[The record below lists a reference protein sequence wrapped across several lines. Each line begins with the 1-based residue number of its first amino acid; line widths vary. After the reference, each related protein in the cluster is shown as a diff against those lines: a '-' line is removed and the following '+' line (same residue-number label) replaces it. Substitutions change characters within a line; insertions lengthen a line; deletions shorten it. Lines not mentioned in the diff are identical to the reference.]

1 MKNAKRWLAILLA
14 VTLLCSN
21 GVSQLGMI
29 VSASEL
35 ETTEEAQ
42 PKEDAVVEQAE
53 ETKEDTGKA
62 TVEGVTPEEERGESS
77 AQDAETANVPK
88 AAAQEGV
95 QEGQN
100 EATVQETEEA
110 PVAVAPA
117 MVAPASESAGQAE
130 EAAAPEVQTYNVK
143 INKSELNGGQI
154 KIWGSDN
161 NKVDVTEYDGNNQ
174 YVKEVKEGEEFN
186 FQITLNDGFEIAQ
199 VKVNGNAFDPA
210 NTEGNVITYKVAG
223 INEEKV
229 IDVTYNK
236 VETPAEEKAAEEPK
250 TEDETKVEEPA
261 VENPTASAAV
271 TATGEIMTDFY
282 VKADRSS
289 VTVGDTVNVKAIIKP
304 DEFSDKRVTW
314 ESSDETIATVD
325 ENGLVTTRAIGT
337 VRITGKSEANPD
349 MTDFDIITVN
359 PIQVS
364 KITITGYAK
373 EYMLPNETV
382 KLDATVEPDNA
393 ADKSVIWTSSDETIA
408 TVDQNGN
415 VNALKQGEVTIRV
428 AANDASGKYAEQKIK
443 VYDAKPQEATVQVWV
458 TNQYRGISYTINIPA
473 DGTEVN
479 ASDVIQKVDGYVST
493 NIIRVGTWESGST
506 WSTIQKTNPVQ
517 KFRYN
522 NNRIQYTTN
531 GYLWS
536 NVSSNK
542 IVAFYAIKTTAEL
555 GNTDVG
561 VAVGDWPYG
570 PGEATSHTKQ
580 TIRIKI
586 VVDGSNN
593 EIYNSGL
600 LRYDNRSNGEYGKI
614 EFDCDESRYEIKEIL
629 VYKNDSGTGKPLK
642 TYTSVPTGG
651 ISVKFTDGGT
661 NHYLVKA
668 VVKPKEFD
676 VTYDINGGEGKV
688 PASTKLTAVDGQ
700 QVTVAT
706 SPQPT
711 KEGYIFAGWE
721 YDGTTYYGGE
731 SFEMPPH
738 NVTFKAKWL
747 KTSGV
752 ITYSSNNEE
761 WGTVSR
767 SYETLK
773 DGSTE
778 TRGSVAKAN
787 EGCVFAGWKNN
798 QTGEIVSNELIYKP
812 IAEPGS
818 YTAVFKANINK
829 YLELKT
835 NDVTAKYDGKDYA
848 TGTATVKDKATGK
861 VADDVTIKYQKADG
875 SWTTNPSEITA
886 TNVSDSK
893 TVQVRATSEKYTGEL
908 IGTEKL
914 TITPKPVTVTAN
926 SYNKAYGA
934 TDPEFTAKVEGT
946 LGSDTVNYKLNRETG
961 EDVGTYKILAIGDA
975 AQGNYS
981 VTYYPGTLT
990 ITAATRPEDR
1000 QLGVTSYEGVYD
1012 ANEHTITVDNVLDG
1026 DVVEYS
1032 YDGGETWTTNLNQY
1046 KDVTETTI
1054 KVRVTN
1060 ANYDPSPVELEGT
1073 VKITPKP
1080 VTVTANSYNKAY
1092 GATDPTFTAK
1102 VEGTLGTDAVNYILN
1117 RETGENVGTYKILAI
1132 GDATQG
1138 NYSVTYYPGTL
1149 TITAS
1154 TRPEDKQLGVT
1165 SYEGVYDANN
1175 HTITVNNVL
1184 DGDVVEYSYD
1194 GGETWTTNLNQ
1205 YKDVTETTIKVRV
1218 TNANYDPNPVELEG
1232 TVKITPKPVTVTAN
1246 SDSKTYGAADPE
1258 FTATVVGTLGT
1269 DKVTYNLSR
1278 EAGEDVGTYPITASG
1293 DATQGNYNVTYHP
1306 GTLTI
1311 TAATRP
1317 EDKQLSVTSYEGVYD
1332 ANNHTITVNNVLDG
1346 DVVEYSYD
1354 GGETWTT
1361 NLNQY
1366 KDVTE
1371 TTIKVR
1377 VTNANY
1383 DPNPVELEGTVK
1395 ITPKPVTV
1403 TANSD
1408 SKTYG
1413 AADPEFTA
1421 TVVGTLGTDK
1431 VTYNLSREAGEDVGT
1446 YPITASGD
1454 ATQGNYNVTYH
1465 PGTLTITAATRP
1477 EDRQLGVT
1485 SYEGVYD
1492 ANEHTITV
1500 DNVLDGD
1507 VVEYSYDGGETWTT
1521 NLNQYK
1527 DVTETTIKVRV
1538 TNANYDPNPVE
1549 LEGTVKITPKPV
1561 TVTANS
1567 DSKTYGAAD
1576 PEFTATVVGTLGTD
1590 KVTYNLSREAGEDV
1604 GTYPI
1609 TASGDATQG
1618 NYNVTYH
1625 PGTLTITAAT
1635 RPEDRQLGVTSY
1647 EGVYDANEHTIT
1659 VNNVLDGDVVEYS
1672 YDGGETWTTNLNQY
1686 KDVTETTIKVR
1697 VTNANYDPNPVELE
1711 GTVKITPK
1719 PVTVTANS
1727 DSKTYGASD
1736 PEFTATVEGP
1746 LGSDTVSYKLNRETG
1761 EDVGTY
1767 KILAI
1772 GDAAQGN
1779 YSVTYYPGK
1788 LTITAATRP
1797 EDKQLSVTS
1806 YEGVYDANEHTITV
1820 DNVLDGDVVEYSYDG
1835 GETWTTNL
1843 NQYKD
1848 VTETTIKVRVTNA
1861 NYDPSPVELEG
1872 TVKITPATLTVST
1885 PTDTKVYEGT
1895 PLTAAGTIS
1904 GFVNDE
1910 TATFATTG
1918 SQTEVGSTANTY
1930 SLTWDG
1936 TAKESNYKVVET
1948 IGTLTVTAQ
1957 SIDPD
1962 NPNYKGITVDAPTD
1976 VEYTGEDQTWLPTV
1990 TDGNGKALVK
2000 DTDYTVTYDNED
2012 RTNVTGTITV
2022 TINGAGNY
2030 AGTITRTYQITP
2042 KPVTITTESKTK
2054 AFDGTALTAGGKV
2067 EGIVSGETYGFEVTG
2082 SQTYVGSSPNTY
2094 EMVWADSEVEG
2105 TSGTYTAKK
2114 TNYTVTESIGTLA
2127 VTAGTPENP
2136 LDPTLVVNK
2145 THDKSQTY
2153 KAGDVITFTI
2163 TAKNIYEEAKTIT
2176 LEELEGVALDANVF
2190 ENVAP
2195 GAEVTA
2201 TATYTVT
2208 EQDIVNGTFTN
2219 NVTVT
2224 FSGVDDKFTGT
2235 DTVDE
2240 LEDANPHMT
2249 ITKTTVGADAGHI
2262 YKLGEVINYKIT
2274 ATNDGNL
2281 TLTNVKVEDAL
2292 TGNVGENAFTIDTLA
2307 PGEAQTF
2314 DVRYVVTENDVLAGK
2329 VINNATGTATDP
2341 TDPDEPKTPVT
2352 PGEKEDPIETPNPSL
2367 AVVKTSDKT
2376 GVVKLGETITYTITV
2391 TNNGNVT
2398 INDIEVTDELT
2409 GNTGDNAFTIDRL
2422 AVGET
2427 KQFTATYTVTEDDI
2441 LEGTIVNRATATG
2454 KDPRNEEVTG
2464 EGEVRV
2470 DTEEKDDSKKDDSKK
2485 DDSKKNDS
2493 DKKPGAVKT
2502 GDATDV
2508 IPFFGMTVLAAGA
2521 AIVIALKK
2529 KRRA

>member
-88 AAAQEGV
+88 AAAQEG
-95 QEGQN
+95 QN
-100 EATVQETEEA
+100 EANVPEA
-110 PVAVAPA
+110 APATVAPTT
-117 MVAPASESAGQAE
+117 VAPTTATPATVTPATAVPASEGAGQAE

-143 INKSELNGGQI
+143 INKSELDGGQI
-154 KIWGSDN
+154 KAWGSDN

-236 VETPAEEKAAEEPK
+236 VETPAEKKAAEEPK

-261 VENPTASAAV
+261 AEETAEPEDNSVNTASLNENVSTVANTDTNRTVRVGQTITLDSKNVEKGLFNYTHEWTVNDNTIVRLNTTSGTSITVTGLKAGETIVTDAYTKQSIFGLSNGKKTYTITVRSAV
-271 TATGEIMTDFY
+271 TPTNITIEG
-282 VKADRSS
+282 
-289 VTVGDTVNVKAIIKP
+289 
-304 DEFSDKRVTW
+304 SDKVTQFQTMQLTAKLTPADADGTVTW
-314 ESSDETIATVD
+314 SSSNEQILSVDDKGVVTGRRQGEATVTASVQ
-325 ENGLVTTRAIGT
+325 GTAVSTT
-337 VRITGKSEANPD
+337 KK
-349 MTDFDIITVN
+349 ITVEQDTATKGTKATVYFLLDPTKDPN
-359 PIQVS
+359 SNDQSEWGEAYGTAVVNLENAKWVNDKNCFEDVDQRVISWPKGTNIIPRNS
-364 KITITGYAK
+364 KEWDQIFNNYQATLKAQFGELQFSKDDVEEITLVPAKISKNNGTTSTSLATHLDCSVNIKCKNIALVKYYLFDAGGTGYVQQGSQNYIINDSAK
-373 EYMLPNETV
+373 TDP
-382 KLDATVEPDNA
+382 
-393 ADKSVIWTSSDETIA
+393 KSVIGNDFPETKTVSGVTYTFSGWYTDQSLTKPAPEFPAKVTASVDYYAKYIAGYQVMYNLAGGKFSDGSTSATEKHNVDTMVVVREQPTRAGYKFTGWTVEGLGETTSLNSGA
-408 TVDQNGN
+408 TFTMPNGN
-415 VNALKQGEVTIRV
+415 VTLTAKWE
-428 AANDASGKYAEQKIK
+428 EQKIEEFLTLVPK
-443 VYDAKPQEATVQVWV
+443 DVSKP
-458 TNQYRGISYTINIPA
+458 Y
-473 DGTEVN
+473 DGTEL
-479 ASDVIQKVDGYVST
+479 Q
-493 NIIRVGTWESGST
+493 
-506 WSTIQKTNPVQ
+506 
-517 KFRYN
+517 
-522 NNRIQYTTN
+522 
-531 GYLWS
+531 
-536 NVSSNK
+536 
-542 IVAFYAIKTTAEL
+542 
-555 GNTDVG
+555 
-561 VAVGDWPYG
+561 
-570 PGEATSHTKQ
+570 
-580 TIRIKI
+580 
-586 VVDGSNN
+586 
-593 EIYNSGL
+593 
-600 LRYDNRSNGEYGKI
+600 
-614 EFDCDESRYEIKEIL
+614 
-629 VYKNDSGTGKPLK
+629 
-642 TYTSVPTGG
+642 
-651 ISVKFTDGGT
+651 
-661 NHYLVKA
+661 
-668 VVKPKEFD
+668 
-676 VTYDINGGEGKV
+676 
-688 PASTKLTAVDGQ
+688 
-700 QVTVAT
+700 
-706 SPQPT
+706 
-711 KEGYIFAGWE
+711 AG
-721 YDGTTYYGGE
+721 
-731 SFEMPPH
+731 
-738 NVTFKAKWL
+738 
-747 KTSGV
+747 
-752 ITYSSNNEE
+752 
-761 WGTVSR
+761 
-767 SYETLK
+767 
-773 DGSTE
+773 
-778 TRGSVAKAN
+778 
-787 EGCVFAGWKNN
+787 
-798 QTGEIVSNELIYKP
+798 
-812 IAEPGS
+812 
-818 YTAVFKANINK
+818 
-829 YLELKT
+829 
-835 NDVTAKYDGKDYA
+835 TAK
-848 TGTATVKDKATGK
+848 VTGK
-861 VADDVTIKYQKADG
+861 VEGADTASVKIEYSLNGKD
-875 SWTTNPSEITA
+875 WTTNPSEVTA

-908 IGTEKL
+908 TGTEEL

-926 SYNKAYGA
+926 SYNKTYGA
-934 TDPEFTAKVEGT
+934 SDPEFTVTVVGT
-946 LGSDTVNYKLNRETG
+946 LGTDKVTYNLSREAG
-961 EDVGTYKILAIGDA
+961 EDVGTYPITASGDA
-975 AQGNYS
+975 IQGNYN
-981 VTYYPGTLT
+981 VTYHPGTLT

-1000 QLGVTSYEGVYD
+1000 QPGVTSYEGVYD
-1012 ANEHTITVDNVLDG
+1012 ANDHTITVDNVLDG

-1149 TITAS
+1149 TITA
-1154 TRPEDKQLGVT
+1154 
-1165 SYEGVYDANN
+1165 
-1175 HTITVNNVL
+1175 
-1184 DGDVVEYSYD
+1184 
-1194 GGETWTTNLNQ
+1194 
-1205 YKDVTETTIKVRV
+1205 
-1218 TNANYDPNPVELEG
+1218 
-1232 TVKITPKPVTVTAN
+1232 
-1246 SDSKTYGAADPE
+1246 
-1258 FTATVVGTLGT
+1258 
-1269 DKVTYNLSR
+1269 
-1278 EAGEDVGTYPITASG
+1278 
-1293 DATQGNYNVTYHP
+1293 
-1306 GTLTI
+1306 
-1311 TAATRP
+1311 
-1317 EDKQLSVTSYEGVYD
+1317 
-1332 ANNHTITVNNVLDG
+1332 
-1346 DVVEYSYD
+1346 
-1354 GGETWTT
+1354 
-1361 NLNQY
+1361 
-1366 KDVTE
+1366 
-1371 TTIKVR
+1371 
-1377 VTNANY
+1377 
-1383 DPNPVELEGTVK
+1383 
-1395 ITPKPVTV
+1395 
-1403 TANSD
+1403 
-1408 SKTYG
+1408 
-1413 AADPEFTA
+1413 
-1421 TVVGTLGTDK
+1421 
-1431 VTYNLSREAGEDVGT
+1431 
-1446 YPITASGD
+1446 
-1454 ATQGNYNVTYH
+1454 
-1465 PGTLTITAATRP
+1465 
-1477 EDRQLGVT
+1477 
-1485 SYEGVYD
+1485 
-1492 ANEHTITV
+1492 
-1500 DNVLDGD
+1500 
-1507 VVEYSYDGGETWTT
+1507 
-1521 NLNQYK
+1521 
-1527 DVTETTIKVRV
+1527 
-1538 TNANYDPNPVE
+1538 
-1549 LEGTVKITPKPV
+1549 
-1561 TVTANS
+1561 
-1567 DSKTYGAAD
+1567 
-1576 PEFTATVVGTLGTD
+1576 
-1590 KVTYNLSREAGEDV
+1590 
-1604 GTYPI
+1604 
-1609 TASGDATQG
+1609 
-1618 NYNVTYH
+1618 
-1625 PGTLTITAAT
+1625 
-1635 RPEDRQLGVTSY
+1635 
-1647 EGVYDANEHTIT
+1647 
-1659 VNNVLDGDVVEYS
+1659 
-1672 YDGGETWTTNLNQY
+1672 
-1686 KDVTETTIKVR
+1686 
-1697 VTNANYDPNPVELE
+1697 
-1711 GTVKITPK
+1711 
-1719 PVTVTANS
+1719 
-1727 DSKTYGASD
+1727 
-1736 PEFTATVEGP
+1736 
-1746 LGSDTVSYKLNRETG
+1746 
-1761 EDVGTY
+1761 
-1767 KILAI
+1767 
-1772 GDAAQGN
+1772 
-1779 YSVTYYPGK
+1779 
-1788 LTITAATRP
+1788 ATRP

-1872 TVKITPATLTVST
+1872 TVKITPKPVTVTANSDSKTYGAVDPEFTATVVGTLGTDKVTYSLSREAGEDVGEYLITASGDVAQGNYSVRYNPGTLTIVASDREKAVEVASYNGVYDAKKHTIEVKNLERGDLVKYSYDNGTTWEDELKEYTDVTAGTTILVQVMNDNYAEVPKLTGTVTITPKPVTVTANSDSKTYGAADPEFTVTVVGTLGTDKVTYNLSREAGEDVGTYPITASGDAIQGNYNVTYHPGTLTITAATRPEDRQPGVTSYEGVYDANDHTITVDNVLDGDVVEYSYDGGETWTTNLNQYKDVTETTIKVRVTNANYDPSPVELEGTVKITPKPVTVTANSYNKAYGATDPEFTVTVEGTLGSDTVNYKLNRETGEDVGTYKILAIGDAAQGNYSVTYYPGTLTITAATRPEDRQLGVTSYEGVYDANDHTITVDNVLDGDVVEYSYDGGETWTTNLNQYKDVTETTIKVRVTNANYDPSPVELEGTVKITPKPVTVTANSYNKAYGATDPEFTVTVEGTLGSDTVNYKLNRETGEDVGTYKILAIGDAAQGNYSVTYYPGTLTITAATRPEDRQLGVTSYEGVYDANEHTITVDNVLDGDVVEYSYDGGETWTTNLNQYKDVTETTIKVRVTNANYDPSPVELEGTVKITPATLTVST
-1885 PTDTKVYEGT
+1885 PIATKVYEGT

-1904 GFVNDE
+1904 GFVNGE
-1910 TATFATTG
+1910 TATFTTTG

-1936 TAKESNYKVVET
+1936 TAKESNYTVAET

-1957 SIDPD
+1957 SIDPE
-1962 NPNYKGITVDAPTD
+1962 NPDYKGITVDAPTD

-2012 RTNVTGTITV
+2012 RTNVTGIITV

-2042 KPVTITTESKTK
+2042 KPVTITTESKTR

-2067 EGIVSGETYGFEVTG
+2067 EGIVSGETYGFKTTG
-2082 SQTYVGSSPNTY
+2082 SQTYVGSSQNTY

-2114 TNYTVTESIGTLA
+2114 TNYTVTESIGTLV

-2190 ENVAP
+2190 ENVAS

-2249 ITKTTVGADAGHI
+2249 ITKTTVGAEEGHI
-2262 YKLGEVINYKIT
+2262 YKLNDVINYKIT

-2292 TGNVGENAFTIDTLA
+2292 TGNVGENAFTIDILA

-2314 DVRYVVTENDVLAGK
+2314 DVRYVVTENDVLEGK

-2341 TDPDEPKTPVT
+2341 TDPDESKTPIT

>member
-88 AAAQEGV
+88 AAAQEG
-95 QEGQN
+95 QN
-100 EATVQETEEA
+100 EANVPEA
-110 PVAVAPA
+110 APATVAPTTA
-117 MVAPASESAGQAE
+117 TPATVTPATAVPASEGAGQAE

-143 INKSELNGGQI
+143 INKSELDGGQI
-154 KIWGSDN
+154 KAWGSDN

-236 VETPAEEKAAEEPK
+236 IETPAEEKAAEEPK

-261 VENPTASAAV
+261 AEETAEPEDNSVNTASLNENVSTVANTDTNRTVRVGQTITLDSKNVEKGFFNYTHKWTVNDNTIVRLNTTSGKSITVTGLKAGETIVTDAYTKQSIFGLSNGKKTYTITVRSAV
-271 TATGEIMTDFY
+271 TPTNITIEG
-282 VKADRSS
+282 
-289 VTVGDTVNVKAIIKP
+289 
-304 DEFSDKRVTW
+304 SDKVTQFQTMQLTAKLTPADADGTVTW
-314 ESSDETIATVD
+314 SSSNEQILSVDDKGVVTGRRQGEATVTASVQ
-325 ENGLVTTRAIGT
+325 GTAVSTT
-337 VRITGKSEANPD
+337 KK
-349 MTDFDIITVN
+349 ITVEQDTATKGTKATVYFLLDPTKDPN
-359 PIQVS
+359 SNDQSEWGEAYGTAVVNLENAKWVNDKNCFEDVDQRVISWPKGTNIIPKNS
-364 KITITGYAK
+364 KEWDQIFNNYQATLKAQFGELQFSKDDVEEITLVPAKISKNNGTTSTSLATHLDCSVNIKCKNIALVKYYLFDAGGTGYVQQGSQNYIINDSAK
-373 EYMLPNETV
+373 TDP
-382 KLDATVEPDNA
+382 
-393 ADKSVIWTSSDETIA
+393 KSVIGNDFPETKTVSGVTYTFSGWYTDQSLTKPAPEFPAKVTASVDYYAKYIAGYQVMYNLAGGKFSDGSTSATEKHNVDTMVVVREQPTRAGYKFTGWTVEGLGETTSLNSGA
-408 TVDQNGN
+408 TFTMPNGN
-415 VNALKQGEVTIRV
+415 VTLTAKWE
-428 AANDASGKYAEQKIK
+428 EQKIK
-443 VYDAKPQEATVQVWV
+443 EFLTLVPEDVAKP
-458 TNQYRGISYTINIPA
+458 Y
-473 DGTEVN
+473 DGTEL
-479 ASDVIQKVDGYVST
+479 Q
-493 NIIRVGTWESGST
+493 
-506 WSTIQKTNPVQ
+506 
-517 KFRYN
+517 
-522 NNRIQYTTN
+522 
-531 GYLWS
+531 
-536 NVSSNK
+536 
-542 IVAFYAIKTTAEL
+542 
-555 GNTDVG
+555 
-561 VAVGDWPYG
+561 
-570 PGEATSHTKQ
+570 
-580 TIRIKI
+580 
-586 VVDGSNN
+586 
-593 EIYNSGL
+593 
-600 LRYDNRSNGEYGKI
+600 
-614 EFDCDESRYEIKEIL
+614 
-629 VYKNDSGTGKPLK
+629 
-642 TYTSVPTGG
+642 
-651 ISVKFTDGGT
+651 
-661 NHYLVKA
+661 
-668 VVKPKEFD
+668 
-676 VTYDINGGEGKV
+676 
-688 PASTKLTAVDGQ
+688 
-700 QVTVAT
+700 
-706 SPQPT
+706 
-711 KEGYIFAGWE
+711 AG
-721 YDGTTYYGGE
+721 
-731 SFEMPPH
+731 
-738 NVTFKAKWL
+738 
-747 KTSGV
+747 
-752 ITYSSNNEE
+752 
-761 WGTVSR
+761 
-767 SYETLK
+767 
-773 DGSTE
+773 
-778 TRGSVAKAN
+778 
-787 EGCVFAGWKNN
+787 
-798 QTGEIVSNELIYKP
+798 
-812 IAEPGS
+812 
-818 YTAVFKANINK
+818 
-829 YLELKT
+829 
-835 NDVTAKYDGKDYA
+835 TAK
-848 TGTATVKDKATGK
+848 VTGK
-861 VADDVTIKYQKADG
+861 VEGADTASVKIEYSLNGKD
-875 SWTTNPSEITA
+875 WTTNPSEITA

-908 IGTEKL
+908 TGTEEL

-926 SYNKAYGA
+926 SYNKTYGA
-934 TDPEFTAKVEGT
+934 SDPEFTATVEGT

-1032 YDGGETWTTNLNQY
+1032 YDGGETWTTNL
-1046 KDVTETTI
+1046 D
-1054 KVRVTN
+1054 
-1060 ANYDPSPVELEGT
+1060 
-1073 VKITPKP
+1073 
-1080 VTVTANSYNKAY
+1080 
-1092 GATDPTFTAK
+1092 
-1102 VEGTLGTDAVNYILN
+1102 
-1117 RETGENVGTYKILAI
+1117 
-1132 GDATQG
+1132 
-1138 NYSVTYYPGTL
+1138 
-1149 TITAS
+1149 
-1154 TRPEDKQLGVT
+1154 
-1165 SYEGVYDANN
+1165 
-1175 HTITVNNVL
+1175 
-1184 DGDVVEYSYD
+1184 
-1194 GGETWTTNLNQ
+1194 
-1205 YKDVTETTIKVRV
+1205 
-1218 TNANYDPNPVELEG
+1218 
-1232 TVKITPKPVTVTAN
+1232 
-1246 SDSKTYGAADPE
+1246 
-1258 FTATVVGTLGT
+1258 
-1269 DKVTYNLSR
+1269 
-1278 EAGEDVGTYPITASG
+1278 
-1293 DATQGNYNVTYHP
+1293 
-1306 GTLTI
+1306 
-1311 TAATRP
+1311 
-1317 EDKQLSVTSYEGVYD
+1317 
-1332 ANNHTITVNNVLDG
+1332 
-1346 DVVEYSYD
+1346 
-1354 GGETWTT
+1354 
-1361 NLNQY
+1361 
-1366 KDVTE
+1366 
-1371 TTIKVR
+1371 
-1377 VTNANY
+1377 
-1383 DPNPVELEGTVK
+1383 
-1395 ITPKPVTV
+1395 
-1403 TANSD
+1403 
-1408 SKTYG
+1408 
-1413 AADPEFTA
+1413 
-1421 TVVGTLGTDK
+1421 
-1431 VTYNLSREAGEDVGT
+1431 
-1446 YPITASGD
+1446 
-1454 ATQGNYNVTYH
+1454 
-1465 PGTLTITAATRP
+1465 
-1477 EDRQLGVT
+1477 
-1485 SYEGVYD
+1485 
-1492 ANEHTITV
+1492 
-1500 DNVLDGD
+1500 
-1507 VVEYSYDGGETWTT
+1507 
-1521 NLNQYK
+1521 
-1527 DVTETTIKVRV
+1527 
-1538 TNANYDPNPVE
+1538 
-1549 LEGTVKITPKPV
+1549 
-1561 TVTANS
+1561 
-1567 DSKTYGAAD
+1567 
-1576 PEFTATVVGTLGTD
+1576 
-1590 KVTYNLSREAGEDV
+1590 
-1604 GTYPI
+1604 
-1609 TASGDATQG
+1609 
-1618 NYNVTYH
+1618 
-1625 PGTLTITAAT
+1625 
-1635 RPEDRQLGVTSY
+1635 
-1647 EGVYDANEHTIT
+1647 
-1659 VNNVLDGDVVEYS
+1659 
-1672 YDGGETWTTNLNQY
+1672 
-1686 KDVTETTIKVR
+1686 
-1697 VTNANYDPNPVELE
+1697 
-1711 GTVKITPK
+1711 
-1719 PVTVTANS
+1719 
-1727 DSKTYGASD
+1727 
-1736 PEFTATVEGP
+1736 
-1746 LGSDTVSYKLNRETG
+1746 
-1761 EDVGTY
+1761 
-1767 KILAI
+1767 
-1772 GDAAQGN
+1772 
-1779 YSVTYYPGK
+1779 
-1788 LTITAATRP
+1788 
-1797 EDKQLSVTS
+1797 
-1806 YEGVYDANEHTITV
+1806 
-1820 DNVLDGDVVEYSYDG
+1820 
-1835 GETWTTNL
+1835 
-1843 NQYKD
+1843 QYKD

-1885 PTDTKVYEGT
+1885 PIATKVYEGT

-1904 GFVNDE
+1904 GFVNGE
-1910 TATFATTG
+1910 TATFTTTG

-1936 TAKESNYKVVET
+1936 TAKESNYTVAET

-1957 SIDPD
+1957 SIDPE
-1962 NPNYKGITVDAPTD
+1962 NPDYKGITVDAPTD
-1976 VEYTGEDQTWLPTV
+1976 VEYTGADQTWLPTV

-2012 RTNVTGTITV
+2012 RTNVTGIITV

-2042 KPVTITTESKTK
+2042 KPVTITTESKTR

-2067 EGIVSGETYGFEVTG
+2067 EGIVSGETYGFKTTG
-2082 SQTYVGSSPNTY
+2082 SQTYVGSSQNTY

-2114 TNYTVTESIGTLA
+2114 TNYTVTESIGTLV

-2249 ITKTTVGADAGHI
+2249 ITKTTVGAEEGHI
-2262 YKLGEVINYKIT
+2262 YKLNDVINYKIT

-2292 TGNVGENAFTIDTLA
+2292 TGNVGENAFTIDILA

-2314 DVRYVVTENDVLAGK
+2314 DVRYVVTENDVLEGK

-2341 TDPDEPKTPVT
+2341 TDPDESKTPVT

>member
-88 AAAQEGV
+88 AAAQEGA

-100 EATVQETEEA
+100 EANVPEADPAAVVPVTANPATGAPATAAPVSEGAAPAEEA
-110 PVAVAPA
+110 P
-117 MVAPASESAGQAE
+117 
-130 EAAAPEVQTYNVK
+130 APEVQTYNVK
-143 INKSELNGGQI
+143 INKSELGGGQI
-154 KIWGSDN
+154 KVWGSDN

-199 VKVNGNAFDPA
+199 VKVNGNALDPA

-236 VETPAEEKAAEEPK
+236 VETPAEEKVAEEPK

-261 VENPTASAAV
+261 VEDSTATVAV

-570 PGEATSHTKQ
+570 PGEATSHKKQ

-629 VYKNDSGTGKPLK
+629 VYKNDSGTGIPLK

-990 ITAATRPEDR
+990 ITAATRPEDK
-1000 QLGVTSYEGVYD
+1000 QLSVTSYEGVYD
-1012 ANEHTITVDNVLDG
+1012 ANDHTITVDNVLDG

-1032 YDGGETWTTNLNQY
+1032 YDGGETW
-1046 KDVTETTI
+1046 
-1054 KVRVTN
+1054 
-1060 ANYDPSPVELEGT
+1060 
-1073 VKITPKP
+1073 
-1080 VTVTANSYNKAY
+1080 KA
-1092 GATDPTFTAK
+1092 
-1102 VEGTLGTDAVNYILN
+1102 
-1117 RETGENVGTYKILAI
+1117 
-1132 GDATQG
+1132 
-1138 NYSVTYYPGTL
+1138 
-1149 TITAS
+1149 
-1154 TRPEDKQLGVT
+1154 
-1165 SYEGVYDANN
+1165 
-1175 HTITVNNVL
+1175 
-1184 DGDVVEYSYD
+1184 
-1194 GGETWTTNLNQ
+1194 NLNQ

-1232 TVKITPKPVTVTAN
+1232 TVKITP
-1246 SDSKTYGAADPE
+1246 
-1258 FTATVVGTLGT
+1258 
-1269 DKVTYNLSR
+1269 
-1278 EAGEDVGTYPITASG
+1278 
-1293 DATQGNYNVTYHP
+1293 
-1306 GTLTI
+1306 
-1311 TAATRP
+1311 
-1317 EDKQLSVTSYEGVYD
+1317 
-1332 ANNHTITVNNVLDG
+1332 
-1346 DVVEYSYD
+1346 
-1354 GGETWTT
+1354 
-1361 NLNQY
+1361 
-1366 KDVTE
+1366 
-1371 TTIKVR
+1371 
-1377 VTNANY
+1377 
-1383 DPNPVELEGTVK
+1383 
-1395 ITPKPVTV
+1395 
-1403 TANSD
+1403 
-1408 SKTYG
+1408 
-1413 AADPEFTA
+1413 
-1421 TVVGTLGTDK
+1421 
-1431 VTYNLSREAGEDVGT
+1431 
-1446 YPITASGD
+1446 
-1454 ATQGNYNVTYH
+1454 
-1465 PGTLTITAATRP
+1465 
-1477 EDRQLGVT
+1477 
-1485 SYEGVYD
+1485 
-1492 ANEHTITV
+1492 
-1500 DNVLDGD
+1500 
-1507 VVEYSYDGGETWTT
+1507 
-1521 NLNQYK
+1521 
-1527 DVTETTIKVRV
+1527 
-1538 TNANYDPNPVE
+1538 
-1549 LEGTVKITPKPV
+1549 
-1561 TVTANS
+1561 
-1567 DSKTYGAAD
+1567 
-1576 PEFTATVVGTLGTD
+1576 
-1590 KVTYNLSREAGEDV
+1590 
-1604 GTYPI
+1604 
-1609 TASGDATQG
+1609 
-1618 NYNVTYH
+1618 
-1625 PGTLTITAAT
+1625 
-1635 RPEDRQLGVTSY
+1635 
-1647 EGVYDANEHTIT
+1647 
-1659 VNNVLDGDVVEYS
+1659 
-1672 YDGGETWTTNLNQY
+1672 
-1686 KDVTETTIKVR
+1686 
-1697 VTNANYDPNPVELE
+1697 
-1711 GTVKITPK
+1711 
-1719 PVTVTANS
+1719 
-1727 DSKTYGASD
+1727 
-1736 PEFTATVEGP
+1736 
-1746 LGSDTVSYKLNRETG
+1746 
-1761 EDVGTY
+1761 
-1767 KILAI
+1767 
-1772 GDAAQGN
+1772 
-1779 YSVTYYPGK
+1779 
-1788 LTITAATRP
+1788 
-1797 EDKQLSVTS
+1797 
-1806 YEGVYDANEHTITV
+1806 
-1820 DNVLDGDVVEYSYDG
+1820 
-1835 GETWTTNL
+1835 
-1843 NQYKD
+1843 
-1848 VTETTIKVRVTNA
+1848 
-1861 NYDPSPVELEG
+1861 
-1872 TVKITPATLTVST
+1872 ATLTVST

-1895 PLTAAGTIS
+1895 PLTAAGTIN
-1904 GFVNDE
+1904 GFVNGE
-1910 TATFATTG
+1910 TATFTTTG

-1936 TAKESNYKVVET
+1936 TAKESNYTVAEA

-1976 VEYTGEDQTWLPTV
+1976 VEYTGADQTWLPTV

-2030 AGTITRTYQITP
+2030 AGTITREYQITP

-2082 SQTYVGSSPNTY
+2082 SQTYVGSSQNTY

-2105 TSGTYTAKK
+2105 TSGTYTAKR
-2114 TNYTVTESIGTLA
+2114 TNYTVTENIGTLA

-2464 EGEVRV
+2464 DGEVRV

>member
-1 MKNAKRWLAILLA
+1 MKNAKRCLAILLA

-21 GVSQLGMI
+21 GVSQLGTI

-88 AAAQEGV
+88 AAAQE
-95 QEGQN
+95 EQN
-100 EATVQETEEA
+100 EANVPEA
-110 PVAVAPA
+110 APATVAPTT
-117 MVAPASESAGQAE
+117 VAPTTATPATAVPASEGAGQQG
-130 EAAAPEVQTYNVK
+130 EATAPEVQTYNVK
-143 INKSELNGGQI
+143 INKSELDGGQI
-154 KIWGSDN
+154 KAWGSDN

-236 VETPAEEKAAEEPK
+236 IETPAEEKAAEEPK

-261 VENPTASAAV
+261 VAEPEDNSISTASLNENISTVADSEKTIKVGETASLKSSDYKSRKYSHIWSITSGNDVIKLTGSGYKV
-271 TATGEIMTDFY
+271 TAE
-282 VKADRSS
+282 
-289 VTVGDTVNVKAIIKP
+289 
-304 DEFSDKRVTW
+304 
-314 ESSDETIATVD
+314 
-325 ENGLVTTRAIGT
+325 GL
-337 VRITGKSEANPD
+337 
-349 MTDFDIITVN
+349 
-359 PIQVS
+359 
-364 KITITGYAK
+364 K
-373 EYMLPNETV
+373 E
-382 KLDATVEPDNA
+382 
-393 ADKSVIWTSSDETIA
+393 
-408 TVDQNGN
+408 
-415 VNALKQGEVTIRV
+415 
-428 AANDASGKYAEQKIK
+428 
-443 VYDAKPQEATVQVWV
+443 
-458 TNQYRGISYTINIPA
+458 
-473 DGTEVN
+473 
-479 ASDVIQKVDGYVST
+479 
-493 NIIRVGTWESGST
+493 
-506 WSTIQKTNPVQ
+506 
-517 KFRYN
+517 
-522 NNRIQYTTN
+522 
-531 GYLWS
+531 
-536 NVSSNK
+536 
-542 IVAFYAIKTTAEL
+542 
-555 GNTDVG
+555 
-561 VAVGDWPYG
+561 
-570 PGEATSHTKQ
+570 
-580 TIRIKI
+580 
-586 VVDGSNN
+586 
-593 EIYNSGL
+593 
-600 LRYDNRSNGEYGKI
+600 
-614 EFDCDESRYEIKEIL
+614 
-629 VYKNDSGTGKPLK
+629 
-642 TYTSVPTGG
+642 
-651 ISVKFTDGGT
+651 
-661 NHYLVKA
+661 
-668 VVKPKEFD
+668 
-676 VTYDINGGEGKV
+676 
-688 PASTKLTAVDGQ
+688 
-700 QVTVAT
+700 
-706 SPQPT
+706 
-711 KEGYIFAGWE
+711 
-721 YDGTTYYGGE
+721 
-731 SFEMPPH
+731 
-738 NVTFKAKWL
+738 
-747 KTSGV
+747 
-752 ITYSSNNEE
+752 
-761 WGTVSR
+761 
-767 SYETLK
+767 
-773 DGSTE
+773 
-778 TRGSVAKAN
+778 
-787 EGCVFAGWKNN
+787 
-798 QTGEIVSNELIYKP
+798 
-812 IAEPGS
+812 
-818 YTAVFKANINK
+818 
-829 YLELKT
+829 
-835 NDVTAKYDGKDYA
+835 
-848 TGTATVKDKATGK
+848 GTATVSDWIYRYSLYHTTITYTVRVTSSEKVTVKPAIVYYLKDPTKDANSNDTGHWGDAYGNATVNVEGAKWVNDKNCFNGLSQRVVSWPNNTNVIPKNSTHWNAIFNEYEASIQTQLGGVKITADDVEEITLVPAKISKNNGTDPDLHLDCNVNIKCKSVALVKYYLFDANGTNWEMLGSKNYIVKDTSTTKPGDVTSRTFPETKTVNGVTYKFSGWYTDENLTQRAPEFPAKVTGSVNYYAKYTAEYKVSYNLAGGKFSDDSTSAEEKHNADTTVTVKEEPTRAGYEFIGWTVEGLGTTTTLDSGETFTMPNRDVTLTAKWEEQKIEKFLTLVPKDVSKPYDGTELQAGTAKVTGK
-861 VADDVTIKYQKADG
+861 VEGADTASVKIEYSLNGKD
-875 SWTTNPSEITA
+875 WTTNPSEVTA

-908 IGTEKL
+908 TGTEEL

-926 SYNKAYGA
+926 SYNKTYGA
-934 TDPEFTAKVEGT
+934 SDPEFTVTVVGT
-946 LGSDTVNYKLNRETG
+946 LGTDKVTYNLSREAG
-961 EDVGTYKILAIGDA
+961 EDVGTYPITASGDA
-975 AQGNYS
+975 IQGNYN
-981 VTYYPGTLT
+981 VTYHPGTLT

-1012 ANEHTITVDNVLDG
+1012 ANDHTITVDNVLDG

-1149 TITAS
+1149 TITA
-1154 TRPEDKQLGVT
+1154 
-1165 SYEGVYDANN
+1165 
-1175 HTITVNNVL
+1175 
-1184 DGDVVEYSYD
+1184 
-1194 GGETWTTNLNQ
+1194 
-1205 YKDVTETTIKVRV
+1205 
-1218 TNANYDPNPVELEG
+1218 
-1232 TVKITPKPVTVTAN
+1232 
-1246 SDSKTYGAADPE
+1246 
-1258 FTATVVGTLGT
+1258 
-1269 DKVTYNLSR
+1269 
-1278 EAGEDVGTYPITASG
+1278 
-1293 DATQGNYNVTYHP
+1293 
-1306 GTLTI
+1306 
-1311 TAATRP
+1311 ATRP
-1317 EDKQLSVTSYEGVYD
+1317 EDKQLS
-1332 ANNHTITVNNVLDG
+1332 
-1346 DVVEYSYD
+1346 
-1354 GGETWTT
+1354 
-1361 NLNQY
+1361 
-1366 KDVTE
+1366 
-1371 TTIKVR
+1371 
-1377 VTNANY
+1377 
-1383 DPNPVELEGTVK
+1383 
-1395 ITPKPVTV
+1395 
-1403 TANSD
+1403 
-1408 SKTYG
+1408 
-1413 AADPEFTA
+1413 
-1421 TVVGTLGTDK
+1421 
-1431 VTYNLSREAGEDVGT
+1431 
-1446 YPITASGD
+1446 
-1454 ATQGNYNVTYH
+1454 
-1465 PGTLTITAATRP
+1465 
-1477 EDRQLGVT
+1477 VT

-1521 NLNQYK
+1521 NLDQYK

-1538 TNANYDPNPVE
+1538 TNANYDLNPVE

-1567 DSKTYGAAD
+1567 DSKTYGAVD

-1590 KVTYNLSREAGEDV
+1590 KVTYSLSREAGEDV
-1604 GTYPI
+1604 GEYLI
-1609 TASGDATQG
+1609 TASGDVAQG
-1618 NYNVTYH
+1618 NYSVRYN
-1625 PGTLTITAAT
+1625 PGTLTIVAS
-1635 RPEDRQLGVTSY
+1635 DREKAVEVASY
-1647 EGVYDANEHTIT
+1647 NGVYDAKKHTIE
-1659 VNNVLDGDVVEYS
+1659 VKNLERGDLVKYS
-1672 YDGGETWTTNLNQY
+1672 YDNGTTWEDELKEYT
-1686 KDVTETTIKVR
+1686 DVTAGTTILVQ
-1697 VTNANYDPNPVELE
+1697 VMNDNYAEVPKLT
-1711 GTVKITPK
+1711 GTVTITPK

-1727 DSKTYGASD
+1727 DSKTYGAAD
-1736 PEFTATVEGP
+1736 PEFTVTVVGT
-1746 LGSDTVSYKLNRETG
+1746 LGTDKVTYNLSRETG

-1779 YSVTYYPGK
+1779 YSVTYYPGT

-1797 EDKQLSVTS
+1797 EDRQLGVTS

-1885 PTDTKVYEGT
+1885 PIATKVYEGT

-1904 GFVNDE
+1904 GFVNGE
-1910 TATFATTG
+1910 TATFTTTG

-1936 TAKESNYKVVET
+1936 TAKESNYTVAET

-1957 SIDPD
+1957 SIDPE
-1962 NPNYKGITVDAPTD
+1962 NPDYKGITVDAPTD

-2012 RTNVTGTITV
+2012 RTNVTGIITV

-2042 KPVTITTESKTK
+2042 KPVTITTESKTR

-2067 EGIVSGETYGFEVTG
+2067 EGIVSGETYGFKTTG
-2082 SQTYVGSSPNTY
+2082 SQTYVGSSQNTY

-2114 TNYTVTESIGTLA
+2114 TNYTVTESIGTLV

-2249 ITKTTVGADAGHI
+2249 ITKTTVGAEEGHI
-2262 YKLGEVINYKIT
+2262 YKLNDVINYKIT

-2292 TGNVGENAFTIDTLA
+2292 TGNVGENAFTIDILA

-2314 DVRYVVTENDVLAGK
+2314 DVRYVVTENDVLEGK

>member
-88 AAAQEGV
+88 AAAQEG
-95 QEGQN
+95 QN
-100 EATVQETEEA
+100 EANVPEA
-110 PVAVAPA
+110 APATVAPTT
-117 MVAPASESAGQAE
+117 VAPTTATPATVTPATAVPASEGAGQQG
-130 EAAAPEVQTYNVK
+130 EATAPEVQTYNVK
-143 INKSELNGGQI
+143 INKSELDGGQI

-229 IDVTYNK
+229 IDVTYNE
-236 VETPAEEKAAEEPK
+236 VETPAEKKAAEEPK

-261 VENPTASAAV
+261 VEDSTATAEMEDNSINTASLNENVSTVANTDTNRTVRVGQTITLDSKNVEKGFFNYTHEWTVNDNTIVRLNTTSGTSITVTGLKAGETIVTDAYTKQSIFGLSNGKKTYTITVRSAV
-271 TATGEIMTDFY
+271 TPTNITIEG
-282 VKADRSS
+282 
-289 VTVGDTVNVKAIIKP
+289 
-304 DEFSDKRVTW
+304 SDKVTQFQTMQLTAKLTPADADGTVTW
-314 ESSDETIATVD
+314 SSSNEQILSVDDKGVVTGRRQGEATVTASVQ
-325 ENGLVTTRAIGT
+325 GTAVSTT
-337 VRITGKSEANPD
+337 KK
-349 MTDFDIITVN
+349 ITVEQDTATKGTKATVYFLLDPTKDPN
-359 PIQVS
+359 SNDQSEWGEAYGTAVVNLENAKWVNDKNCFEDVDQRVISWPKGTNIIPRNS
-364 KITITGYAK
+364 KEWDQIFNNYQATLKAQFGELQFSKDDVEEITLVPAKISKNNGTTSTSLATHLDCSVNIKCKNIALVKYYLFDAGGTGYVQQGSQNYIINDSAK
-373 EYMLPNETV
+373 TDP
-382 KLDATVEPDNA
+382 
-393 ADKSVIWTSSDETIA
+393 KSVIGNDFPETKTVSGVTYTFSGWYTDQSLTKPAPEFPAKVTASVDYYAKYIAGYQVMYNLAGGKFSDGSTSATEKHNVDTMVVVREQPTRAGYKFTGWTVEGLGETTSLNSGAIF
-408 TVDQNGN
+408 TMPNGN
-415 VNALKQGEVTIRV
+415 VTLTAKWE
-428 AANDASGKYAEQKIK
+428 EQKIEEFLTL
-443 VYDAKPQEATVQVWV
+443 VPEDVAKP
-458 TNQYRGISYTINIPA
+458 Y
-473 DGTEVN
+473 DGTEL
-479 ASDVIQKVDGYVST
+479 Q
-493 NIIRVGTWESGST
+493 
-506 WSTIQKTNPVQ
+506 
-517 KFRYN
+517 
-522 NNRIQYTTN
+522 
-531 GYLWS
+531 
-536 NVSSNK
+536 
-542 IVAFYAIKTTAEL
+542 
-555 GNTDVG
+555 
-561 VAVGDWPYG
+561 
-570 PGEATSHTKQ
+570 
-580 TIRIKI
+580 
-586 VVDGSNN
+586 
-593 EIYNSGL
+593 
-600 LRYDNRSNGEYGKI
+600 
-614 EFDCDESRYEIKEIL
+614 
-629 VYKNDSGTGKPLK
+629 
-642 TYTSVPTGG
+642 
-651 ISVKFTDGGT
+651 
-661 NHYLVKA
+661 
-668 VVKPKEFD
+668 
-676 VTYDINGGEGKV
+676 
-688 PASTKLTAVDGQ
+688 
-700 QVTVAT
+700 
-706 SPQPT
+706 
-711 KEGYIFAGWE
+711 AG
-721 YDGTTYYGGE
+721 
-731 SFEMPPH
+731 
-738 NVTFKAKWL
+738 
-747 KTSGV
+747 
-752 ITYSSNNEE
+752 
-761 WGTVSR
+761 
-767 SYETLK
+767 
-773 DGSTE
+773 
-778 TRGSVAKAN
+778 
-787 EGCVFAGWKNN
+787 
-798 QTGEIVSNELIYKP
+798 
-812 IAEPGS
+812 
-818 YTAVFKANINK
+818 
-829 YLELKT
+829 
-835 NDVTAKYDGKDYA
+835 TAK
-848 TGTATVKDKATGK
+848 VTGK
-861 VADDVTIKYQKADG
+861 VEGADTASVKIEYSLNGTD
-875 SWTTNPSEITA
+875 WTTNPSEITA

-908 IGTEKL
+908 TGTEEL

-934 TDPEFTAKVEGT
+934 TDPEFTATVEGT

-981 VTYYPGTLT
+981 VTYYPGT
-990 ITAATRPEDR
+990 
-1000 QLGVTSYEGVYD
+1000 
-1012 ANEHTITVDNVLDG
+1012 
-1026 DVVEYS
+1026 
-1032 YDGGETWTTNLNQY
+1032 
-1046 KDVTETTI
+1046 
-1054 KVRVTN
+1054 
-1060 ANYDPSPVELEGT
+1060 
-1073 VKITPKP
+1073 
-1080 VTVTANSYNKAY
+1080 
-1092 GATDPTFTAK
+1092 
-1102 VEGTLGTDAVNYILN
+1102 
-1117 RETGENVGTYKILAI
+1117 
-1132 GDATQG
+1132 
-1138 NYSVTYYPGTL
+1138 
-1149 TITAS
+1149 
-1154 TRPEDKQLGVT
+1154 
-1165 SYEGVYDANN
+1165 
-1175 HTITVNNVL
+1175 
-1184 DGDVVEYSYD
+1184 
-1194 GGETWTTNLNQ
+1194 
-1205 YKDVTETTIKVRV
+1205 
-1218 TNANYDPNPVELEG
+1218 
-1232 TVKITPKPVTVTAN
+1232 
-1246 SDSKTYGAADPE
+1246 
-1258 FTATVVGTLGT
+1258 
-1269 DKVTYNLSR
+1269 
-1278 EAGEDVGTYPITASG
+1278 
-1293 DATQGNYNVTYHP
+1293 
-1306 GTLTI
+1306 
-1311 TAATRP
+1311 
-1317 EDKQLSVTSYEGVYD
+1317 
-1332 ANNHTITVNNVLDG
+1332 
-1346 DVVEYSYD
+1346 
-1354 GGETWTT
+1354 
-1361 NLNQY
+1361 
-1366 KDVTE
+1366 
-1371 TTIKVR
+1371 
-1377 VTNANY
+1377 
-1383 DPNPVELEGTVK
+1383 
-1395 ITPKPVTV
+1395 
-1403 TANSD
+1403 
-1408 SKTYG
+1408 
-1413 AADPEFTA
+1413 
-1421 TVVGTLGTDK
+1421 
-1431 VTYNLSREAGEDVGT
+1431 
-1446 YPITASGD
+1446 
-1454 ATQGNYNVTYH
+1454 
-1465 PGTLTITAATRP
+1465 
-1477 EDRQLGVT
+1477 
-1485 SYEGVYD
+1485 
-1492 ANEHTITV
+1492 
-1500 DNVLDGD
+1500 
-1507 VVEYSYDGGETWTT
+1507 
-1521 NLNQYK
+1521 
-1527 DVTETTIKVRV
+1527 
-1538 TNANYDPNPVE
+1538 
-1549 LEGTVKITPKPV
+1549 
-1561 TVTANS
+1561 
-1567 DSKTYGAAD
+1567 
-1576 PEFTATVVGTLGTD
+1576 
-1590 KVTYNLSREAGEDV
+1590 
-1604 GTYPI
+1604 
-1609 TASGDATQG
+1609 
-1618 NYNVTYH
+1618 
-1625 PGTLTITAAT
+1625 
-1635 RPEDRQLGVTSY
+1635 
-1647 EGVYDANEHTIT
+1647 
-1659 VNNVLDGDVVEYS
+1659 
-1672 YDGGETWTTNLNQY
+1672 
-1686 KDVTETTIKVR
+1686 
-1697 VTNANYDPNPVELE
+1697 
-1711 GTVKITPK
+1711 
-1719 PVTVTANS
+1719 
-1727 DSKTYGASD
+1727 
-1736 PEFTATVEGP
+1736 
-1746 LGSDTVSYKLNRETG
+1746 
-1761 EDVGTY
+1761 
-1767 KILAI
+1767 
-1772 GDAAQGN
+1772 
-1779 YSVTYYPGK
+1779 

-1848 VTETTIKVRVTNA
+1848 VTETTIKVRVTNV
-1861 NYDPSPVELEG
+1861 NYDPNPVELEGTVKITPKPVTVTANSDSKTYGAVDPEFTATVVGTLGTDKVTYSLSREAGEDVGEYLITASGDVAQGNYSVSYNPGTLTIVASDREKAVEVASYNGVYDAKKHTIEVKNLERGDLVKYSYDNGTTWEDELKEYTDVTAGTTILVQVMNDNYAEVPKLTGTVTITPKPVTVTANSDSKTYGAADPEFTATVEGTLGSDTVNYKLNRETGEDVGTYKILAIGDAAQGNYSVTYYPGTLTITAATRPEDKQLSVTSYEGVYDANEHTITVDNVLDGDVVEYSYDGGETWTTNLNQYKDVTETTIKVRVTNVNYDPNPVELEGTVKITPKPVTVTANSYNKAYGATDPEFTATVEGTLGSDTVNYKLNRETGEDVGTYKILAIGDAAQGNYSVTYYPGTLTITAATRPEDKQLSVTSYEGVYDANEHTITVDNVLDGDVVEYSYDGGETWTTNLNQYKDVTETTIKVRVTNVNYDPNPVELEGTVKITPKPVTVTANSYNKAYGATDPEFTATVEGTLGSDTVNYKLNRETGEDVGTYKILAIGDAAQGNYSVTYYPGTLTITAATRPEDKQLSVTSYEGVYDANEHTITVDNVLDGDVVEYSYDGGETWTTNLNQYKDVTETTIKVRVTNVNYDPNPVELEG

-1885 PTDTKVYEGT
+1885 PIATKVYEGT

-1957 SIDPD
+1957 SIDPE
-1962 NPNYKGITVDAPTD
+1962 NPDYKGITVDAPTD
-1976 VEYTGEDQTWLPTV
+1976 VEYTGADQTWLPTV

-2012 RTNVTGTITV
+2012 RTNVTGIITV

-2042 KPVTITTESKTK
+2042 KPVTITTESKTR

-2067 EGIVSGETYGFEVTG
+2067 EGIVSGETYGFKTTG
-2082 SQTYVGSSPNTY
+2082 SQTYVGSSQNTY

-2249 ITKTTVGADAGHI
+2249 ITKTTVGAEEGHI
-2262 YKLGEVINYKIT
+2262 YKLGEVINYKII

-2307 PGEAQTF
+2307 PDEAQTF

-2329 VINNATGTATDP
+2329 VVNNATGTATDP

-2485 DDSKKNDS
+2485 NDS

>member
-88 AAAQEGV
+88 AAAQEGA

-100 EATVQETEEA
+100 EANVPEADPAAVVPVTANPAAGAPATAAPVSEGAAPAEEA
-110 PVAVAPA
+110 P
-117 MVAPASESAGQAE
+117 
-130 EAAAPEVQTYNVK
+130 APEVQTYNVK
-143 INKSELNGGQI
+143 INKSELGGGQI
-154 KIWGSDN
+154 KVWGSDN

-199 VKVNGNAFDPA
+199 VKVNGNALDPA

-229 IDVTYNK
+229 INVTYNK
-236 VETPAEEKAAEEPK
+236 VETPEEKKAAEEPK
-250 TEDETKVEEPA
+250 SEDETKVEEPA
-261 VENPTASAAV
+261 VEDSTASAAV

-458 TNQYRGISYTINIPA
+458 TNQYRGISYMINIPA

-531 GYLWS
+531 GYSWS

-629 VYKNDSGTGKPLK
+629 VYKNDSGTEKPLK

-773 DGSTE
+773 DGATE

-798 QTGEIVSNELIYKP
+798 QTGEIVSDELIYKP
-812 IAEPGS
+812 SAEPGS

-861 VADDVTIKYQKADG
+861 VADDVTIEYQKADG

-926 SYNKAYGA
+926 SYNKVYGA

-981 VTYYPGTLT
+981 VTYYLGTLT

-1012 ANEHTITVDNVLDG
+1012 ANDHTITVNNVLDG

-1080 VTVTANSYNKAY
+1080 VTVTANSYDKAY

-1102 VEGTLGTDAVNYILN
+1102 VEGTLG
-1117 RETGENVGTYKILAI
+1117 
-1132 GDATQG
+1132 
-1138 NYSVTYYPGTL
+1138 
-1149 TITAS
+1149 
-1154 TRPEDKQLGVT
+1154 
-1165 SYEGVYDANN
+1165 
-1175 HTITVNNVL
+1175 
-1184 DGDVVEYSYD
+1184 
-1194 GGETWTTNLNQ
+1194 
-1205 YKDVTETTIKVRV
+1205 
-1218 TNANYDPNPVELEG
+1218 
-1232 TVKITPKPVTVTAN
+1232 
-1246 SDSKTYGAADPE
+1246 
-1258 FTATVVGTLGT
+1258 
-1269 DKVTYNLSR
+1269 
-1278 EAGEDVGTYPITASG
+1278 
-1293 DATQGNYNVTYHP
+1293 
-1306 GTLTI
+1306 
-1311 TAATRP
+1311 
-1317 EDKQLSVTSYEGVYD
+1317 
-1332 ANNHTITVNNVLDG
+1332 
-1346 DVVEYSYD
+1346 
-1354 GGETWTT
+1354 
-1361 NLNQY
+1361 
-1366 KDVTE
+1366 
-1371 TTIKVR
+1371 
-1377 VTNANY
+1377 
-1383 DPNPVELEGTVK
+1383 
-1395 ITPKPVTV
+1395 
-1403 TANSD
+1403 
-1408 SKTYG
+1408 
-1413 AADPEFTA
+1413 
-1421 TVVGTLGTDK
+1421 
-1431 VTYNLSREAGEDVGT
+1431 
-1446 YPITASGD
+1446 
-1454 ATQGNYNVTYH
+1454 
-1465 PGTLTITAATRP
+1465 
-1477 EDRQLGVT
+1477 
-1485 SYEGVYD
+1485 
-1492 ANEHTITV
+1492 
-1500 DNVLDGD
+1500 
-1507 VVEYSYDGGETWTT
+1507 
-1521 NLNQYK
+1521 
-1527 DVTETTIKVRV
+1527 
-1538 TNANYDPNPVE
+1538 
-1549 LEGTVKITPKPV
+1549 
-1561 TVTANS
+1561 
-1567 DSKTYGAAD
+1567 
-1576 PEFTATVVGTLGTD
+1576 
-1590 KVTYNLSREAGEDV
+1590 
-1604 GTYPI
+1604 
-1609 TASGDATQG
+1609 
-1618 NYNVTYH
+1618 
-1625 PGTLTITAAT
+1625 
-1635 RPEDRQLGVTSY
+1635 
-1647 EGVYDANEHTIT
+1647 
-1659 VNNVLDGDVVEYS
+1659 
-1672 YDGGETWTTNLNQY
+1672 
-1686 KDVTETTIKVR
+1686 
-1697 VTNANYDPNPVELE
+1697 
-1711 GTVKITPK
+1711 
-1719 PVTVTANS
+1719 
-1727 DSKTYGASD
+1727 
-1736 PEFTATVEGP
+1736 
-1746 LGSDTVSYKLNRETG
+1746 SDTVNYKLNRETG

-1779 YSVTYYPGK
+1779 YSVTYYLGT

-1797 EDKQLSVTS
+1797 EDRQLGVTS
-1806 YEGVYDANEHTITV
+1806 YEGVYDANDHTITV
-1820 DNVLDGDVVEYSYDG
+1820 NNVLDGDVVEYSYDG

-1895 PLTAAGTIS
+1895 PLTAAGTIN
-1904 GFVNDE
+1904 GFVNGE
-1910 TATFATTG
+1910 TATFTTTG

-2012 RTNVTGTITV
+2012 RTNVTGIITV

-2067 EGIVSGETYGFEVTG
+2067 EGIVSGETYGFKITG
-2082 SQTYVGSSPNTY
+2082 SQTYVGSSQNTY

-2176 LEELEGVALDANVF
+2176 LEELEGVALDVNVF

-2240 LEDANPHMT
+2240 FEDANPHMT
-2249 ITKTTVGADAGHI
+2249 ITKTTVGAEEGHI
-2262 YKLGEVINYKIT
+2262 YKLNDVINYKIT

-2292 TGNVGENAFTIDTLA
+2292 TGNVGENAFTIDILA

-2314 DVRYVVTENDVLAGK
+2314 DVRYVVTENDVLEGK

-2464 EGEVRV
+2464 EGKVRV

-2485 DDSKKNDS
+2485 NNS

>member
-1 MKNAKRWLAILLA
+1 MKNAKRCLAILLA

-21 GVSQLGMI
+21 GVSQLGTI

-88 AAAQEGV
+88 AAAQEG
-95 QEGQN
+95 QN
-100 EATVQETEEA
+100 EANVPEA
-110 PVAVAPA
+110 APATVAPTTA
-117 MVAPASESAGQAE
+117 TPATVTPATAVPASEGAGQQG
-130 EAAAPEVQTYNVK
+130 EATAPEVQTYNVK
-143 INKSELNGGQI
+143 INKSELDGGQI
-154 KIWGSDN
+154 KAWGSDN

-236 VETPAEEKAAEEPK
+236 IETPAEEKAAEEPK

-261 VENPTASAAV
+261 VAEPEDNSISTASLNENISTVADSEKTIKVGETASLKSSDYKSRKYSHIWSITSGDDVIKLTGSGYKV
-271 TATGEIMTDFY
+271 TAE
-282 VKADRSS
+282 
-289 VTVGDTVNVKAIIKP
+289 
-304 DEFSDKRVTW
+304 
-314 ESSDETIATVD
+314 
-325 ENGLVTTRAIGT
+325 GL
-337 VRITGKSEANPD
+337 
-349 MTDFDIITVN
+349 
-359 PIQVS
+359 
-364 KITITGYAK
+364 K
-373 EYMLPNETV
+373 E
-382 KLDATVEPDNA
+382 
-393 ADKSVIWTSSDETIA
+393 
-408 TVDQNGN
+408 
-415 VNALKQGEVTIRV
+415 
-428 AANDASGKYAEQKIK
+428 
-443 VYDAKPQEATVQVWV
+443 
-458 TNQYRGISYTINIPA
+458 
-473 DGTEVN
+473 
-479 ASDVIQKVDGYVST
+479 
-493 NIIRVGTWESGST
+493 
-506 WSTIQKTNPVQ
+506 
-517 KFRYN
+517 
-522 NNRIQYTTN
+522 
-531 GYLWS
+531 
-536 NVSSNK
+536 
-542 IVAFYAIKTTAEL
+542 
-555 GNTDVG
+555 
-561 VAVGDWPYG
+561 
-570 PGEATSHTKQ
+570 
-580 TIRIKI
+580 
-586 VVDGSNN
+586 
-593 EIYNSGL
+593 
-600 LRYDNRSNGEYGKI
+600 
-614 EFDCDESRYEIKEIL
+614 
-629 VYKNDSGTGKPLK
+629 
-642 TYTSVPTGG
+642 
-651 ISVKFTDGGT
+651 
-661 NHYLVKA
+661 
-668 VVKPKEFD
+668 
-676 VTYDINGGEGKV
+676 
-688 PASTKLTAVDGQ
+688 
-700 QVTVAT
+700 
-706 SPQPT
+706 
-711 KEGYIFAGWE
+711 
-721 YDGTTYYGGE
+721 
-731 SFEMPPH
+731 
-738 NVTFKAKWL
+738 
-747 KTSGV
+747 
-752 ITYSSNNEE
+752 
-761 WGTVSR
+761 
-767 SYETLK
+767 
-773 DGSTE
+773 
-778 TRGSVAKAN
+778 
-787 EGCVFAGWKNN
+787 
-798 QTGEIVSNELIYKP
+798 
-812 IAEPGS
+812 
-818 YTAVFKANINK
+818 
-829 YLELKT
+829 
-835 NDVTAKYDGKDYA
+835 
-848 TGTATVKDKATGK
+848 GTATVSDWIYRYSLYHTTITYTVRVTSSEKVTVKPAIVYYLKDPTKDANSNDTGHWGDAYGNATVNVEGAKWVNDKNCFNGLSQRVVSWPNNTNVIPKNSTHWNAIFNEYKASIQTQLGGVKIRADDVEEITLVPAKISKNNGTDPDLHLDCNVNIKCKSVALVKYYLFDANGTNWEMLGSKNYIVKDTSTTKPGDVTSRTFPETKTVNGVTYKFSGWYTDENLTQRAPEFPAKVTGSVNYYAKYTAEYKVSYNLAGGKFSDDSTSAEEKHNADTTVTVKEEPTRAGYEFIGWTVEGLGTTTTLDSGETFTMPNRDVTLTAKWEKQKIEEFLTLVPKDVSKPYDGTELQAGTAKVTGK
-861 VADDVTIKYQKADG
+861 VEGADTASVKIEYSLNGKD
-875 SWTTNPSEITA
+875 WTTNPSEVTA

-908 IGTEKL
+908 TGTEEL

-926 SYNKAYGA
+926 SYNKTYGA
-934 TDPEFTAKVEGT
+934 SDPEFTVTVVGT
-946 LGSDTVNYKLNRETG
+946 LGTDKVTYNLSREAG
-961 EDVGTYKILAIGDA
+961 EGVGTYPITASGDA
-975 AQGNYS
+975 IQGNYN
-981 VTYYPGTLT
+981 VTYHPGTLT

-1000 QLGVTSYEGVYD
+1000 QPGVTSYEGVYD
-1012 ANEHTITVDNVLDG
+1012 ANDHTITVDNVLDG

-1149 TITAS
+1149 TITA
-1154 TRPEDKQLGVT
+1154 
-1165 SYEGVYDANN
+1165 
-1175 HTITVNNVL
+1175 
-1184 DGDVVEYSYD
+1184 
-1194 GGETWTTNLNQ
+1194 
-1205 YKDVTETTIKVRV
+1205 
-1218 TNANYDPNPVELEG
+1218 
-1232 TVKITPKPVTVTAN
+1232 
-1246 SDSKTYGAADPE
+1246 
-1258 FTATVVGTLGT
+1258 
-1269 DKVTYNLSR
+1269 
-1278 EAGEDVGTYPITASG
+1278 
-1293 DATQGNYNVTYHP
+1293 
-1306 GTLTI
+1306 
-1311 TAATRP
+1311 
-1317 EDKQLSVTSYEGVYD
+1317 
-1332 ANNHTITVNNVLDG
+1332 
-1346 DVVEYSYD
+1346 
-1354 GGETWTT
+1354 
-1361 NLNQY
+1361 
-1366 KDVTE
+1366 
-1371 TTIKVR
+1371 
-1377 VTNANY
+1377 
-1383 DPNPVELEGTVK
+1383 
-1395 ITPKPVTV
+1395 
-1403 TANSD
+1403 
-1408 SKTYG
+1408 
-1413 AADPEFTA
+1413 
-1421 TVVGTLGTDK
+1421 
-1431 VTYNLSREAGEDVGT
+1431 
-1446 YPITASGD
+1446 
-1454 ATQGNYNVTYH
+1454 
-1465 PGTLTITAATRP
+1465 
-1477 EDRQLGVT
+1477 
-1485 SYEGVYD
+1485 
-1492 ANEHTITV
+1492 
-1500 DNVLDGD
+1500 
-1507 VVEYSYDGGETWTT
+1507 
-1521 NLNQYK
+1521 
-1527 DVTETTIKVRV
+1527 
-1538 TNANYDPNPVE
+1538 
-1549 LEGTVKITPKPV
+1549 
-1561 TVTANS
+1561 
-1567 DSKTYGAAD
+1567 
-1576 PEFTATVVGTLGTD
+1576 
-1590 KVTYNLSREAGEDV
+1590 
-1604 GTYPI
+1604 
-1609 TASGDATQG
+1609 
-1618 NYNVTYH
+1618 
-1625 PGTLTITAAT
+1625 
-1635 RPEDRQLGVTSY
+1635 
-1647 EGVYDANEHTIT
+1647 
-1659 VNNVLDGDVVEYS
+1659 
-1672 YDGGETWTTNLNQY
+1672 
-1686 KDVTETTIKVR
+1686 
-1697 VTNANYDPNPVELE
+1697 
-1711 GTVKITPK
+1711 
-1719 PVTVTANS
+1719 
-1727 DSKTYGASD
+1727 
-1736 PEFTATVEGP
+1736 
-1746 LGSDTVSYKLNRETG
+1746 
-1761 EDVGTY
+1761 
-1767 KILAI
+1767 
-1772 GDAAQGN
+1772 
-1779 YSVTYYPGK
+1779 
-1788 LTITAATRP
+1788 ATRP

-1885 PTDTKVYEGT
+1885 PIATKVYEGT

-1904 GFVNDE
+1904 GFVNGE
-1910 TATFATTG
+1910 TATFTTTG

-1936 TAKESNYKVVET
+1936 TAKESNYTVAET

-1957 SIDPD
+1957 SIDPE
-1962 NPNYKGITVDAPTD
+1962 NPDYKGITVDAPTD

-2012 RTNVTGTITV
+2012 RTNVTGIITV

-2042 KPVTITTESKTK
+2042 KPVTITTESKTR

-2067 EGIVSGETYGFEVTG
+2067 EGIVSGETYGFKTTG
-2082 SQTYVGSSPNTY
+2082 SQTYVGSSQNTY

-2114 TNYTVTESIGTLA
+2114 TNYTVTESIGTLV

-2249 ITKTTVGADAGHI
+2249 ITKTTVGAEEGHI
-2262 YKLGEVINYKIT
+2262 YKLNDVINYKIT

-2292 TGNVGENAFTIDTLA
+2292 TGNVGENAFTIDILA

-2314 DVRYVVTENDVLAGK
+2314 DVRYVVTENDVLEGK

-2441 LEGTIVNRATATG
+2441 LEGTIVNRATAIG

-2464 EGEVRV
+2464 DGEVRV
-2470 DTEEKDDSKKDDSKK
+2470 DTEEKDDSKK

>member
-1 MKNAKRWLAILLA
+1 MK
-14 VTLLCSN
+14 
-21 GVSQLGMI
+21 
-29 VSASEL
+29 E
-35 ETTEEAQ
+35 
-42 PKEDAVVEQAE
+42 
-53 ETKEDTGKA
+53 
-62 TVEGVTPEEERGESS
+62 
-77 AQDAETANVPK
+77 
-88 AAAQEGV
+88 
-95 QEGQN
+95 
-100 EATVQETEEA
+100 
-110 PVAVAPA
+110 
-117 MVAPASESAGQAE
+117 
-130 EAAAPEVQTYNVK
+130 
-143 INKSELNGGQI
+143 
-154 KIWGSDN
+154 
-161 NKVDVTEYDGNNQ
+161 
-174 YVKEVKEGEEFN
+174 
-186 FQITLNDGFEIAQ
+186 
-199 VKVNGNAFDPA
+199 
-210 NTEGNVITYKVAG
+210 
-223 INEEKV
+223 
-229 IDVTYNK
+229 
-236 VETPAEEKAAEEPK
+236 
-250 TEDETKVEEPA
+250 
-261 VENPTASAAV
+261 
-271 TATGEIMTDFY
+271 
-282 VKADRSS
+282 
-289 VTVGDTVNVKAIIKP
+289 
-304 DEFSDKRVTW
+304 
-314 ESSDETIATVD
+314 
-325 ENGLVTTRAIGT
+325 
-337 VRITGKSEANPD
+337 
-349 MTDFDIITVN
+349 
-359 PIQVS
+359 
-364 KITITGYAK
+364 
-373 EYMLPNETV
+373 
-382 KLDATVEPDNA
+382 
-393 ADKSVIWTSSDETIA
+393 
-408 TVDQNGN
+408 
-415 VNALKQGEVTIRV
+415 
-428 AANDASGKYAEQKIK
+428 
-443 VYDAKPQEATVQVWV
+443 
-458 TNQYRGISYTINIPA
+458 
-473 DGTEVN
+473 
-479 ASDVIQKVDGYVST
+479 
-493 NIIRVGTWESGST
+493 
-506 WSTIQKTNPVQ
+506 
-517 KFRYN
+517 
-522 NNRIQYTTN
+522 
-531 GYLWS
+531 
-536 NVSSNK
+536 
-542 IVAFYAIKTTAEL
+542 
-555 GNTDVG
+555 
-561 VAVGDWPYG
+561 
-570 PGEATSHTKQ
+570 
-580 TIRIKI
+580 
-586 VVDGSNN
+586 
-593 EIYNSGL
+593 
-600 LRYDNRSNGEYGKI
+600 
-614 EFDCDESRYEIKEIL
+614 
-629 VYKNDSGTGKPLK
+629 
-642 TYTSVPTGG
+642 
-651 ISVKFTDGGT
+651 
-661 NHYLVKA
+661 
-668 VVKPKEFD
+668 
-676 VTYDINGGEGKV
+676 
-688 PASTKLTAVDGQ
+688 
-700 QVTVAT
+700 
-706 SPQPT
+706 
-711 KEGYIFAGWE
+711 
-721 YDGTTYYGGE
+721 
-731 SFEMPPH
+731 
-738 NVTFKAKWL
+738 
-747 KTSGV
+747 
-752 ITYSSNNEE
+752 
-761 WGTVSR
+761 
-767 SYETLK
+767 
-773 DGSTE
+773 
-778 TRGSVAKAN
+778 
-787 EGCVFAGWKNN
+787 
-798 QTGEIVSNELIYKP
+798 
-812 IAEPGS
+812 
-818 YTAVFKANINK
+818 
-829 YLELKT
+829 
-835 NDVTAKYDGKDYA
+835 
-848 TGTATVKDKATGK
+848 GTATVSDWIYRYSLYHTTITYTVRVTSSEKVTVKPAIVYYLKDPTKDANSNDTGHWGDAYGNATVNVEGAKWVNDKNCFNGLSQRVVSWPNNTNVIPKNSTHWNAIFNEYKASIQTQLGGVKITADDVEEITLVPAKISKNNGTDPDLHLDCNVNIKCKSVALVKYYLFDANGTNWEMLGSKNYIVKDTSTTKPGDVTSRTFPETKTVNGVTYKFSGWYTDENLTQRAPEFPAKVTGSVNYYAKYTAEYKVSYNLAGGKFSDDSTSAEEKHNADTTVTVKEEPTRAGYEFIGWTVEGLGTTTTLDSGETFTMPNRDVTLTAKWEEQKIEEFLTLVPKDVSKPYDGTELQAGTAKVTGK
-861 VADDVTIKYQKADG
+861 VEGADTASVKIEYSLNGKD
-875 SWTTNPSEITA
+875 WTTNPSEVTA

-908 IGTEKL
+908 TGTEEL

-926 SYNKAYGA
+926 SYNKTYGA
-934 TDPEFTAKVEGT
+934 SDPEFTVTVVGT
-946 LGSDTVNYKLNRETG
+946 LGTDKVTYNLSREAG
-961 EDVGTYKILAIGDA
+961 EDVGTYPITASGDA
-975 AQGNYS
+975 IQGNYN
-981 VTYYPGTLT
+981 VTYHPGTLT

-1149 TITAS
+1149 TITA
-1154 TRPEDKQLGVT
+1154 
-1165 SYEGVYDANN
+1165 
-1175 HTITVNNVL
+1175 
-1184 DGDVVEYSYD
+1184 
-1194 GGETWTTNLNQ
+1194 
-1205 YKDVTETTIKVRV
+1205 
-1218 TNANYDPNPVELEG
+1218 
-1232 TVKITPKPVTVTAN
+1232 
-1246 SDSKTYGAADPE
+1246 
-1258 FTATVVGTLGT
+1258 
-1269 DKVTYNLSR
+1269 
-1278 EAGEDVGTYPITASG
+1278 
-1293 DATQGNYNVTYHP
+1293 
-1306 GTLTI
+1306 
-1311 TAATRP
+1311 ATRP
-1317 EDKQLSVTSYEGVYD
+1317 EDKQLS
-1332 ANNHTITVNNVLDG
+1332 
-1346 DVVEYSYD
+1346 
-1354 GGETWTT
+1354 
-1361 NLNQY
+1361 
-1366 KDVTE
+1366 
-1371 TTIKVR
+1371 
-1377 VTNANY
+1377 
-1383 DPNPVELEGTVK
+1383 
-1395 ITPKPVTV
+1395 
-1403 TANSD
+1403 
-1408 SKTYG
+1408 
-1413 AADPEFTA
+1413 
-1421 TVVGTLGTDK
+1421 
-1431 VTYNLSREAGEDVGT
+1431 
-1446 YPITASGD
+1446 
-1454 ATQGNYNVTYH
+1454 
-1465 PGTLTITAATRP
+1465 
-1477 EDRQLGVT
+1477 VT

-1567 DSKTYGAAD
+1567 DSKTYGAVD

-1590 KVTYNLSREAGEDV
+1590 KVTYSLSREAGEDV
-1604 GTYPI
+1604 GEYLI
-1609 TASGDATQG
+1609 TASGDVAQG
-1618 NYNVTYH
+1618 NYSVRYN

-1635 RPEDRQLGVTSY
+1635 RPEDKQLSVTSY

-1659 VNNVLDGDVVEYS
+1659 VDNVLDGDVVEYS

-1727 DSKTYGASD
+1727 YNKAYGATD
-1736 PEFTATVEGP
+1736 PEFTATVEGT
-1746 LGSDTVSYKLNRETG
+1746 LGSDTVNYKLNRETG

-1779 YSVTYYPGK
+1779 YSVTYYPGT

-1797 EDKQLSVTS
+1797 EDRQLGVTS

-1885 PTDTKVYEGT
+1885 PIATKVYEGT

-2012 RTNVTGTITV
+2012 RTNVTGIITV

-2042 KPVTITTESKTK
+2042 KPVTITTESKTR
-2054 AFDGTALTAGGKV
+2054 AFDGTVLTAGGKV
-2067 EGIVSGETYGFEVTG
+2067 EGIVSGETYGFKTTG
-2082 SQTYVGSSPNTY
+2082 SQTYVGSSQNTY

-2114 TNYTVTESIGTLA
+2114 TNYTVTESIGTLV

-2249 ITKTTVGADAGHI
+2249 ITKTTVGAEEGHI
-2262 YKLGEVINYKIT
+2262 YKLNDVINYKIT

-2292 TGNVGENAFTIDTLA
+2292 TGNVGENAFTIDILA

-2314 DVRYVVTENDVLAGK
+2314 DVRYVVTENDVLEGK

-2485 DDSKKNDS
+2485 NDS

>member
-1 MKNAKRWLAILLA
+1 MKNAKRCLAILLA

-21 GVSQLGMI
+21 GVSQLGTI

-88 AAAQEGV
+88 AAAQEG
-95 QEGQN
+95 QN
-100 EATVQETEEA
+100 EANVPEA
-110 PVAVAPA
+110 APATVAPTT
-117 MVAPASESAGQAE
+117 VAPTTATPATVTPATAVPAAEGAGQAE
-130 EAAAPEVQTYNVK
+130 EATAPEVQTYNVK
-143 INKSELNGGQI
+143 INKSELDGGQI
-154 KIWGSDN
+154 KVWGSDN
-161 NKVDVTEYDGNNQ
+161 TQVDVTEYDGNNQ

-210 NTEGNVITYKVAG
+210 KTEGNVITYKVAG

-236 VETPAEEKAAEEPK
+236 IETPAEEKAAEEPK

-261 VENPTASAAV
+261 VAEPEDNSISTASLNENISTVADSEKTIKVGETASLKSSDYKSRKYSHIWSITSGNDVIKLTGSGYKV
-271 TATGEIMTDFY
+271 TAE
-282 VKADRSS
+282 
-289 VTVGDTVNVKAIIKP
+289 
-304 DEFSDKRVTW
+304 
-314 ESSDETIATVD
+314 
-325 ENGLVTTRAIGT
+325 GL
-337 VRITGKSEANPD
+337 
-349 MTDFDIITVN
+349 
-359 PIQVS
+359 
-364 KITITGYAK
+364 K
-373 EYMLPNETV
+373 E
-382 KLDATVEPDNA
+382 
-393 ADKSVIWTSSDETIA
+393 
-408 TVDQNGN
+408 
-415 VNALKQGEVTIRV
+415 
-428 AANDASGKYAEQKIK
+428 
-443 VYDAKPQEATVQVWV
+443 
-458 TNQYRGISYTINIPA
+458 
-473 DGTEVN
+473 
-479 ASDVIQKVDGYVST
+479 
-493 NIIRVGTWESGST
+493 
-506 WSTIQKTNPVQ
+506 
-517 KFRYN
+517 
-522 NNRIQYTTN
+522 
-531 GYLWS
+531 
-536 NVSSNK
+536 
-542 IVAFYAIKTTAEL
+542 
-555 GNTDVG
+555 
-561 VAVGDWPYG
+561 
-570 PGEATSHTKQ
+570 
-580 TIRIKI
+580 
-586 VVDGSNN
+586 
-593 EIYNSGL
+593 
-600 LRYDNRSNGEYGKI
+600 
-614 EFDCDESRYEIKEIL
+614 
-629 VYKNDSGTGKPLK
+629 
-642 TYTSVPTGG
+642 
-651 ISVKFTDGGT
+651 
-661 NHYLVKA
+661 
-668 VVKPKEFD
+668 
-676 VTYDINGGEGKV
+676 
-688 PASTKLTAVDGQ
+688 
-700 QVTVAT
+700 
-706 SPQPT
+706 
-711 KEGYIFAGWE
+711 
-721 YDGTTYYGGE
+721 
-731 SFEMPPH
+731 
-738 NVTFKAKWL
+738 
-747 KTSGV
+747 
-752 ITYSSNNEE
+752 
-761 WGTVSR
+761 
-767 SYETLK
+767 
-773 DGSTE
+773 
-778 TRGSVAKAN
+778 
-787 EGCVFAGWKNN
+787 
-798 QTGEIVSNELIYKP
+798 
-812 IAEPGS
+812 
-818 YTAVFKANINK
+818 
-829 YLELKT
+829 
-835 NDVTAKYDGKDYA
+835 
-848 TGTATVKDKATGK
+848 GTATVSDWIYRYSLYHTTITYTVRVTSSEKVTVKPAIVYYLKDPTKDANSNDTGHWGDAYGNATVNVEGAKWVNDKNCFNGLSQRVVSWPNNTNVIPKNSTHWNAIFNEYKASIQTQLGGVKITADDVEEITLVPAKISKNNGTDPDLHLDCNVNIKCKSVALVKYYLFDANGTNWEMLGSKNYIVKDTSTTKPGDVTSRTFPETKTVNGVTYKFSGWYTDENLTQRAPEFPAKVTGSVNYYAKYTAEYKVSYNLAGGKFSDDSTSAEEKHNADTTVTVKEEPTRAGYEFIGWTVEGLGTTTTLDSGETFTMPNRDVTLTAKWEEQKIEEFLTLVPKDVSKPYDGTELQAGTAKVTGK
-861 VADDVTIKYQKADG
+861 VEGADTASVKIEYSLNGTD
-875 SWTTNPSEITA
+875 WTTNPSEVTA

-908 IGTEKL
+908 TGTEEL

-926 SYNKAYGA
+926 SYNKTYGA
-934 TDPEFTAKVEGT
+934 SDPEFTVTVVGT
-946 LGSDTVNYKLNRETG
+946 LGTDKVTYNLSREAG
-961 EDVGTYKILAIGDA
+961 EDVGTYPITASGDA
-975 AQGNYS
+975 IQGNYN
-981 VTYYPGTLT
+981 VTYHPGTLT

-1032 YDGGETWTTNLNQY
+1032 YDGGETWTTNLDQY

-1060 ANYDPSPVELEGT
+1060 ANYDPSLVELEGT

-1149 TITAS
+1149 TITA
-1154 TRPEDKQLGVT
+1154 
-1165 SYEGVYDANN
+1165 
-1175 HTITVNNVL
+1175 
-1184 DGDVVEYSYD
+1184 
-1194 GGETWTTNLNQ
+1194 
-1205 YKDVTETTIKVRV
+1205 
-1218 TNANYDPNPVELEG
+1218 
-1232 TVKITPKPVTVTAN
+1232 
-1246 SDSKTYGAADPE
+1246 
-1258 FTATVVGTLGT
+1258 
-1269 DKVTYNLSR
+1269 
-1278 EAGEDVGTYPITASG
+1278 
-1293 DATQGNYNVTYHP
+1293 
-1306 GTLTI
+1306 
-1311 TAATRP
+1311 
-1317 EDKQLSVTSYEGVYD
+1317 
-1332 ANNHTITVNNVLDG
+1332 
-1346 DVVEYSYD
+1346 
-1354 GGETWTT
+1354 
-1361 NLNQY
+1361 
-1366 KDVTE
+1366 
-1371 TTIKVR
+1371 
-1377 VTNANY
+1377 
-1383 DPNPVELEGTVK
+1383 
-1395 ITPKPVTV
+1395 
-1403 TANSD
+1403 
-1408 SKTYG
+1408 
-1413 AADPEFTA
+1413 
-1421 TVVGTLGTDK
+1421 
-1431 VTYNLSREAGEDVGT
+1431 
-1446 YPITASGD
+1446 
-1454 ATQGNYNVTYH
+1454 
-1465 PGTLTITAATRP
+1465 
-1477 EDRQLGVT
+1477 
-1485 SYEGVYD
+1485 
-1492 ANEHTITV
+1492 
-1500 DNVLDGD
+1500 
-1507 VVEYSYDGGETWTT
+1507 
-1521 NLNQYK
+1521 
-1527 DVTETTIKVRV
+1527 
-1538 TNANYDPNPVE
+1538 
-1549 LEGTVKITPKPV
+1549 
-1561 TVTANS
+1561 
-1567 DSKTYGAAD
+1567 
-1576 PEFTATVVGTLGTD
+1576 
-1590 KVTYNLSREAGEDV
+1590 
-1604 GTYPI
+1604 
-1609 TASGDATQG
+1609 
-1618 NYNVTYH
+1618 
-1625 PGTLTITAAT
+1625 
-1635 RPEDRQLGVTSY
+1635 
-1647 EGVYDANEHTIT
+1647 
-1659 VNNVLDGDVVEYS
+1659 
-1672 YDGGETWTTNLNQY
+1672 
-1686 KDVTETTIKVR
+1686 
-1697 VTNANYDPNPVELE
+1697 
-1711 GTVKITPK
+1711 
-1719 PVTVTANS
+1719 
-1727 DSKTYGASD
+1727 
-1736 PEFTATVEGP
+1736 
-1746 LGSDTVSYKLNRETG
+1746 
-1761 EDVGTY
+1761 
-1767 KILAI
+1767 
-1772 GDAAQGN
+1772 
-1779 YSVTYYPGK
+1779 
-1788 LTITAATRP
+1788 ATRP

-1843 NQYKD
+1843 DQYKD

-1885 PTDTKVYEGT
+1885 PIATKVYEGT

-2012 RTNVTGTITV
+2012 RTNVTGIITV

-2067 EGIVSGETYGFEVTG
+2067 EGIVSGETYGFKTTG
-2082 SQTYVGSSPNTY
+2082 SQTYVGSSQNTY

-2249 ITKTTVGADAGHI
+2249 ITKTTVGAEEGHI

-2307 PGEAQTF
+2307 PDEAQTF
-2314 DVRYVVTENDVLAGK
+2314 DVRYVVTENDVLEGK

-2485 DDSKKNDS
+2485 NDS

>member
-1 MKNAKRWLAILLA
+1 MKNAKRCLAILLA

-21 GVSQLGMI
+21 GVSQLGTI

-88 AAAQEGV
+88 AAAQEG
-95 QEGQN
+95 QN
-100 EATVQETEEA
+100 EANVPEA
-110 PVAVAPA
+110 APATVAPTT
-117 MVAPASESAGQAE
+117 VAPTTATPATVTPATAVPASEGAGQQG
-130 EAAAPEVQTYNVK
+130 EATAPEVQTYNVK
-143 INKSELNGGQI
+143 INKSELDGGQI
-154 KIWGSDN
+154 KAWGSDN

-236 VETPAEEKAAEEPK
+236 IETPAEEKAAEEPK

-261 VENPTASAAV
+261 VAEPEDNSISTASLNENISTVADSEKTIKVGETASLKSSDYKSSKYSHKWSITSGNDVIKLTGSGYKV
-271 TATGEIMTDFY
+271 TAE
-282 VKADRSS
+282 
-289 VTVGDTVNVKAIIKP
+289 
-304 DEFSDKRVTW
+304 
-314 ESSDETIATVD
+314 
-325 ENGLVTTRAIGT
+325 GL
-337 VRITGKSEANPD
+337 
-349 MTDFDIITVN
+349 
-359 PIQVS
+359 
-364 KITITGYAK
+364 K
-373 EYMLPNETV
+373 E
-382 KLDATVEPDNA
+382 
-393 ADKSVIWTSSDETIA
+393 
-408 TVDQNGN
+408 
-415 VNALKQGEVTIRV
+415 
-428 AANDASGKYAEQKIK
+428 
-443 VYDAKPQEATVQVWV
+443 
-458 TNQYRGISYTINIPA
+458 
-473 DGTEVN
+473 
-479 ASDVIQKVDGYVST
+479 
-493 NIIRVGTWESGST
+493 
-506 WSTIQKTNPVQ
+506 
-517 KFRYN
+517 
-522 NNRIQYTTN
+522 
-531 GYLWS
+531 
-536 NVSSNK
+536 
-542 IVAFYAIKTTAEL
+542 
-555 GNTDVG
+555 
-561 VAVGDWPYG
+561 
-570 PGEATSHTKQ
+570 
-580 TIRIKI
+580 
-586 VVDGSNN
+586 
-593 EIYNSGL
+593 
-600 LRYDNRSNGEYGKI
+600 
-614 EFDCDESRYEIKEIL
+614 
-629 VYKNDSGTGKPLK
+629 
-642 TYTSVPTGG
+642 
-651 ISVKFTDGGT
+651 
-661 NHYLVKA
+661 
-668 VVKPKEFD
+668 
-676 VTYDINGGEGKV
+676 
-688 PASTKLTAVDGQ
+688 
-700 QVTVAT
+700 
-706 SPQPT
+706 
-711 KEGYIFAGWE
+711 
-721 YDGTTYYGGE
+721 
-731 SFEMPPH
+731 
-738 NVTFKAKWL
+738 
-747 KTSGV
+747 
-752 ITYSSNNEE
+752 
-761 WGTVSR
+761 
-767 SYETLK
+767 
-773 DGSTE
+773 
-778 TRGSVAKAN
+778 
-787 EGCVFAGWKNN
+787 
-798 QTGEIVSNELIYKP
+798 
-812 IAEPGS
+812 
-818 YTAVFKANINK
+818 
-829 YLELKT
+829 
-835 NDVTAKYDGKDYA
+835 
-848 TGTATVKDKATGK
+848 GTATVSDWIYRYSLYHTTITYTVRVTSSEKVTVKPAIVYYLKDPTKDANSNDTGHWGDAYGNATVNVEGAKWVKDKNCFNGLSQRVVSWPNNTNVIPKNSTHWNAIFNEYKASIQTQLGVKITADDVEEITLVPAKISKNNGTNPDLHLDCNVNIKCKSVALVKYYLFDANGTNWEMLGSKNYIVKDTSTTKPDDVTSRTFPETKTVNGVTYKFSGWYTDENLTQRAPEFPAKVTGSVNYYAKYTAEYKVSYNLAGGKFSDDSTSAEEKHNADTTVTVKEEPTRAGCKFIGWTVEGLGTTTTLDSGETFTMPNRVVTLTAKWEEQKIEEFLTLVPKDVSKPYDGTELQAGTAKVTGK
-861 VADDVTIKYQKADG
+861 VEGADTAGVKIEYSLNGRD
-875 SWTTNPSEITA
+875 WTTNPSEITA

-908 IGTEKL
+908 TGTEEL

-934 TDPEFTAKVEGT
+934 TDPEFTATVEGT

-1073 VKITPKP
+1073 VKITP
-1080 VTVTANSYNKAY
+1080 
-1092 GATDPTFTAK
+1092 
-1102 VEGTLGTDAVNYILN
+1102 
-1117 RETGENVGTYKILAI
+1117 
-1132 GDATQG
+1132 
-1138 NYSVTYYPGTL
+1138 
-1149 TITAS
+1149 
-1154 TRPEDKQLGVT
+1154 
-1165 SYEGVYDANN
+1165 
-1175 HTITVNNVL
+1175 
-1184 DGDVVEYSYD
+1184 
-1194 GGETWTTNLNQ
+1194 
-1205 YKDVTETTIKVRV
+1205 
-1218 TNANYDPNPVELEG
+1218 
-1232 TVKITPKPVTVTAN
+1232 
-1246 SDSKTYGAADPE
+1246 
-1258 FTATVVGTLGT
+1258 
-1269 DKVTYNLSR
+1269 
-1278 EAGEDVGTYPITASG
+1278 
-1293 DATQGNYNVTYHP
+1293 
-1306 GTLTI
+1306 
-1311 TAATRP
+1311 
-1317 EDKQLSVTSYEGVYD
+1317 
-1332 ANNHTITVNNVLDG
+1332 
-1346 DVVEYSYD
+1346 
-1354 GGETWTT
+1354 
-1361 NLNQY
+1361 
-1366 KDVTE
+1366 
-1371 TTIKVR
+1371 
-1377 VTNANY
+1377 
-1383 DPNPVELEGTVK
+1383 
-1395 ITPKPVTV
+1395 
-1403 TANSD
+1403 
-1408 SKTYG
+1408 
-1413 AADPEFTA
+1413 
-1421 TVVGTLGTDK
+1421 
-1431 VTYNLSREAGEDVGT
+1431 
-1446 YPITASGD
+1446 
-1454 ATQGNYNVTYH
+1454 
-1465 PGTLTITAATRP
+1465 
-1477 EDRQLGVT
+1477 
-1485 SYEGVYD
+1485 
-1492 ANEHTITV
+1492 
-1500 DNVLDGD
+1500 
-1507 VVEYSYDGGETWTT
+1507 
-1521 NLNQYK
+1521 
-1527 DVTETTIKVRV
+1527 
-1538 TNANYDPNPVE
+1538 
-1549 LEGTVKITPKPV
+1549 
-1561 TVTANS
+1561 
-1567 DSKTYGAAD
+1567 
-1576 PEFTATVVGTLGTD
+1576 
-1590 KVTYNLSREAGEDV
+1590 
-1604 GTYPI
+1604 
-1609 TASGDATQG
+1609 
-1618 NYNVTYH
+1618 
-1625 PGTLTITAAT
+1625 
-1635 RPEDRQLGVTSY
+1635 
-1647 EGVYDANEHTIT
+1647 
-1659 VNNVLDGDVVEYS
+1659 
-1672 YDGGETWTTNLNQY
+1672 
-1686 KDVTETTIKVR
+1686 
-1697 VTNANYDPNPVELE
+1697 
-1711 GTVKITPK
+1711 
-1719 PVTVTANS
+1719 
-1727 DSKTYGASD
+1727 
-1736 PEFTATVEGP
+1736 
-1746 LGSDTVSYKLNRETG
+1746 
-1761 EDVGTY
+1761 
-1767 KILAI
+1767 
-1772 GDAAQGN
+1772 
-1779 YSVTYYPGK
+1779 
-1788 LTITAATRP
+1788 
-1797 EDKQLSVTS
+1797 
-1806 YEGVYDANEHTITV
+1806 
-1820 DNVLDGDVVEYSYDG
+1820 
-1835 GETWTTNL
+1835 
-1843 NQYKD
+1843 
-1848 VTETTIKVRVTNA
+1848 
-1861 NYDPSPVELEG
+1861 
-1872 TVKITPATLTVST
+1872 ATLTVST
-1885 PTDTKVYEGT
+1885 PIATKVYEGT

-1904 GFVNDE
+1904 GFVNGE
-1910 TATFATTG
+1910 TATFTTTG

-1936 TAKESNYKVVET
+1936 TAKESNYTVAET

-1957 SIDPD
+1957 SIDPE
-1962 NPNYKGITVDAPTD
+1962 NPDYKGITVDAPTD

-2012 RTNVTGTITV
+2012 RTNVTGIITV

-2042 KPVTITTESKTK
+2042 KPVTITTESKTR

-2067 EGIVSGETYGFEVTG
+2067 EGIVSGETYGFKTTG
-2082 SQTYVGSSPNTY
+2082 SQTYVGSSQNTY

-2114 TNYTVTESIGTLA
+2114 TNYTVTESIGTLV

-2249 ITKTTVGADAGHI
+2249 ITKTTVGAEEGHI
-2262 YKLGEVINYKIT
+2262 YKLNDVINYKIT

-2292 TGNVGENAFTIDTLA
+2292 TGNVGENAFTIDILA

-2314 DVRYVVTENDVLAGK
+2314 DVRYVVTENDVLEGK

-2485 DDSKKNDS
+2485 NDS

-2521 AIVIALKK
+2521 AIGIALKK

>member
-1 MKNAKRWLAILLA
+1 MKNAKRCLAILLA

-21 GVSQLGMI
+21 GVSQLGTI

-88 AAAQEGV
+88 AAAQEG
-95 QEGQN
+95 QN
-100 EATVQETEEA
+100 EANVPEA
-110 PVAVAPA
+110 APATVAPTTVA
-117 MVAPASESAGQAE
+117 PTTATPATVTPAAEAPASEGAGQAE
-130 EAAAPEVQTYNVK
+130 EATAPEVQTYNVK
-143 INKSELNGGQI
+143 INKSELDGGQI
-154 KIWGSDN
+154 KAWGSDN

-186 FQITLNDGFEIAQ
+186 FQITLKDGFEIAQ

-261 VENPTASAAV
+261 AEETAEPEDNSVNTASLNENISTVANTDTNRTVRVGQTITLDSKNVEKGFFNYTHEWTVNDNTIVRLNTTSGTSITVTGLKAGETIVTDAYTKQSIFGLSNGKKTYTITVRSAV
-271 TATGEIMTDFY
+271 TPTNITIEG
-282 VKADRSS
+282 
-289 VTVGDTVNVKAIIKP
+289 
-304 DEFSDKRVTW
+304 SDKVTQFQTMQLTAKLTPADADGTVTW
-314 ESSDETIATVD
+314 SSSNEQILSVDDKGVVTGRRQGEATVTASVQ
-325 ENGLVTTRAIGT
+325 GTAVSTT
-337 VRITGKSEANPD
+337 KK
-349 MTDFDIITVN
+349 ITVEQDTATKGTKATVYFLLDPTKDPN
-359 PIQVS
+359 SNDQSEWGEAYGTAVVNLENAKWVNDKNCFEDVDQRVISWPKGTNIIPRNS
-364 KITITGYAK
+364 KEWDQIFNNYQATLKAQFGELQFSKDDVEEITLVPAKISKNNGTTSTSLATHLDCSVNIKCKNIALVKYYLFDAGGTGYVQQGSQNYIINDSAK
-373 EYMLPNETV
+373 TDP
-382 KLDATVEPDNA
+382 
-393 ADKSVIWTSSDETIA
+393 KSVIGNDFPETKTVSDVTYTFSGWYTDQSLTKPAPEFPAKVTASVDYYAKYIAGYQVMYNLAGGKFSDGSTSATEKHNVDTMVVVREQPTRAGYKFTGWTVEGLGETTSLNSGAIF
-408 TVDQNGN
+408 TMPNGN
-415 VNALKQGEVTIRV
+415 VTLTAKWE
-428 AANDASGKYAEQKIK
+428 EQKIEK
-443 VYDAKPQEATVQVWV
+443 FLTLVPKDVSKP
-458 TNQYRGISYTINIPA
+458 Y
-473 DGTEVN
+473 DGTEL
-479 ASDVIQKVDGYVST
+479 Q
-493 NIIRVGTWESGST
+493 
-506 WSTIQKTNPVQ
+506 
-517 KFRYN
+517 
-522 NNRIQYTTN
+522 
-531 GYLWS
+531 
-536 NVSSNK
+536 
-542 IVAFYAIKTTAEL
+542 
-555 GNTDVG
+555 
-561 VAVGDWPYG
+561 
-570 PGEATSHTKQ
+570 
-580 TIRIKI
+580 
-586 VVDGSNN
+586 
-593 EIYNSGL
+593 
-600 LRYDNRSNGEYGKI
+600 
-614 EFDCDESRYEIKEIL
+614 
-629 VYKNDSGTGKPLK
+629 
-642 TYTSVPTGG
+642 
-651 ISVKFTDGGT
+651 
-661 NHYLVKA
+661 
-668 VVKPKEFD
+668 
-676 VTYDINGGEGKV
+676 
-688 PASTKLTAVDGQ
+688 
-700 QVTVAT
+700 
-706 SPQPT
+706 
-711 KEGYIFAGWE
+711 AG
-721 YDGTTYYGGE
+721 
-731 SFEMPPH
+731 
-738 NVTFKAKWL
+738 
-747 KTSGV
+747 
-752 ITYSSNNEE
+752 
-761 WGTVSR
+761 
-767 SYETLK
+767 
-773 DGSTE
+773 
-778 TRGSVAKAN
+778 
-787 EGCVFAGWKNN
+787 
-798 QTGEIVSNELIYKP
+798 
-812 IAEPGS
+812 
-818 YTAVFKANINK
+818 
-829 YLELKT
+829 
-835 NDVTAKYDGKDYA
+835 TAK
-848 TGTATVKDKATGK
+848 VTGK
-861 VADDVTIKYQKADG
+861 VEGADTAGVKIEYSLNGRD
-875 SWTTNPSEITA
+875 WTTNPSEITA

-908 IGTEKL
+908 TGTEEL

-934 TDPEFTAKVEGT
+934 TDPEFTATVEGT

-981 VTYYPGTLT
+981 VTYHSGTLT

-1012 ANEHTITVDNVLDG
+1012 ANDHTITVDNVLDG

-1060 ANYDPSPVELEGT
+1060 ANYDPSLVELEGT

-1138 NYSVTYYPGTL
+1138 NYSVTYYPGT
-1149 TITAS
+1149 
-1154 TRPEDKQLGVT
+1154 
-1165 SYEGVYDANN
+1165 
-1175 HTITVNNVL
+1175 
-1184 DGDVVEYSYD
+1184 
-1194 GGETWTTNLNQ
+1194 
-1205 YKDVTETTIKVRV
+1205 
-1218 TNANYDPNPVELEG
+1218 
-1232 TVKITPKPVTVTAN
+1232 
-1246 SDSKTYGAADPE
+1246 
-1258 FTATVVGTLGT
+1258 
-1269 DKVTYNLSR
+1269 
-1278 EAGEDVGTYPITASG
+1278 
-1293 DATQGNYNVTYHP
+1293 
-1306 GTLTI
+1306 
-1311 TAATRP
+1311 
-1317 EDKQLSVTSYEGVYD
+1317 
-1332 ANNHTITVNNVLDG
+1332 
-1346 DVVEYSYD
+1346 
-1354 GGETWTT
+1354 
-1361 NLNQY
+1361 
-1366 KDVTE
+1366 
-1371 TTIKVR
+1371 
-1377 VTNANY
+1377 
-1383 DPNPVELEGTVK
+1383 
-1395 ITPKPVTV
+1395 
-1403 TANSD
+1403 
-1408 SKTYG
+1408 
-1413 AADPEFTA
+1413 
-1421 TVVGTLGTDK
+1421 
-1431 VTYNLSREAGEDVGT
+1431 
-1446 YPITASGD
+1446 
-1454 ATQGNYNVTYH
+1454 
-1465 PGTLTITAATRP
+1465 
-1477 EDRQLGVT
+1477 
-1485 SYEGVYD
+1485 
-1492 ANEHTITV
+1492 
-1500 DNVLDGD
+1500 
-1507 VVEYSYDGGETWTT
+1507 
-1521 NLNQYK
+1521 
-1527 DVTETTIKVRV
+1527 
-1538 TNANYDPNPVE
+1538 
-1549 LEGTVKITPKPV
+1549 
-1561 TVTANS
+1561 
-1567 DSKTYGAAD
+1567 
-1576 PEFTATVVGTLGTD
+1576 
-1590 KVTYNLSREAGEDV
+1590 
-1604 GTYPI
+1604 
-1609 TASGDATQG
+1609 
-1618 NYNVTYH
+1618 
-1625 PGTLTITAAT
+1625 
-1635 RPEDRQLGVTSY
+1635 
-1647 EGVYDANEHTIT
+1647 
-1659 VNNVLDGDVVEYS
+1659 
-1672 YDGGETWTTNLNQY
+1672 
-1686 KDVTETTIKVR
+1686 
-1697 VTNANYDPNPVELE
+1697 
-1711 GTVKITPK
+1711 
-1719 PVTVTANS
+1719 
-1727 DSKTYGASD
+1727 
-1736 PEFTATVEGP
+1736 
-1746 LGSDTVSYKLNRETG
+1746 
-1761 EDVGTY
+1761 
-1767 KILAI
+1767 
-1772 GDAAQGN
+1772 
-1779 YSVTYYPGK
+1779 

-1885 PTDTKVYEGT
+1885 PIATKVYEGT

-2012 RTNVTGTITV
+2012 RTNVTGIITV

-2042 KPVTITTESKTK
+2042 KPVTITTESKTR

-2067 EGIVSGETYGFEVTG
+2067 EGIVSGETYGFKTTG
-2082 SQTYVGSSPNTY
+2082 SQTYVGSSQNTY

-2114 TNYTVTESIGTLA
+2114 TNYTVTESIGTLV

-2163 TAKNIYEEAKTIT
+2163 TAKNIYEETKTIT

-2249 ITKTTVGADAGHI
+2249 ITKTTVGAEEGHI
-2262 YKLGEVINYKIT
+2262 YKLNDVINYKIT

-2292 TGNVGENAFTIDTLA
+2292 TGNVGENAFTIDILA

-2314 DVRYVVTENDVLAGK
+2314 DVRYVVTENDVLEGK

-2485 DDSKKNDS
+2485 NDS

>member
-1 MKNAKRWLAILLA
+1 MKNAKRCLAILLA

-21 GVSQLGMI
+21 GVSQLGTI

-88 AAAQEGV
+88 AAAQEG
-95 QEGQN
+95 QN
-100 EATVQETEEA
+100 EANVPEA
-110 PVAVAPA
+110 APATVAPTTA
-117 MVAPASESAGQAE
+117 TPATAVPASEGAGQQG
-130 EAAAPEVQTYNVK
+130 EATAPEVQTYNVK
-143 INKSELNGGQI
+143 INKSELDGGQI
-154 KIWGSDN
+154 KAWGSDN

-236 VETPAEEKAAEEPK
+236 IETPAEEKAAEEPK

-261 VENPTASAAV
+261 VAEPEDNSISTASLNENISTVADSEKTIKVGETASLKSSDYKSRKYSHIWSITSGNDVIKLTGSGYKV
-271 TATGEIMTDFY
+271 TAE
-282 VKADRSS
+282 
-289 VTVGDTVNVKAIIKP
+289 
-304 DEFSDKRVTW
+304 
-314 ESSDETIATVD
+314 
-325 ENGLVTTRAIGT
+325 GL
-337 VRITGKSEANPD
+337 
-349 MTDFDIITVN
+349 
-359 PIQVS
+359 
-364 KITITGYAK
+364 K
-373 EYMLPNETV
+373 E
-382 KLDATVEPDNA
+382 
-393 ADKSVIWTSSDETIA
+393 
-408 TVDQNGN
+408 
-415 VNALKQGEVTIRV
+415 
-428 AANDASGKYAEQKIK
+428 
-443 VYDAKPQEATVQVWV
+443 
-458 TNQYRGISYTINIPA
+458 
-473 DGTEVN
+473 
-479 ASDVIQKVDGYVST
+479 
-493 NIIRVGTWESGST
+493 
-506 WSTIQKTNPVQ
+506 
-517 KFRYN
+517 
-522 NNRIQYTTN
+522 
-531 GYLWS
+531 
-536 NVSSNK
+536 
-542 IVAFYAIKTTAEL
+542 
-555 GNTDVG
+555 
-561 VAVGDWPYG
+561 
-570 PGEATSHTKQ
+570 
-580 TIRIKI
+580 
-586 VVDGSNN
+586 
-593 EIYNSGL
+593 
-600 LRYDNRSNGEYGKI
+600 
-614 EFDCDESRYEIKEIL
+614 
-629 VYKNDSGTGKPLK
+629 
-642 TYTSVPTGG
+642 
-651 ISVKFTDGGT
+651 
-661 NHYLVKA
+661 
-668 VVKPKEFD
+668 
-676 VTYDINGGEGKV
+676 
-688 PASTKLTAVDGQ
+688 
-700 QVTVAT
+700 
-706 SPQPT
+706 
-711 KEGYIFAGWE
+711 
-721 YDGTTYYGGE
+721 
-731 SFEMPPH
+731 
-738 NVTFKAKWL
+738 
-747 KTSGV
+747 
-752 ITYSSNNEE
+752 
-761 WGTVSR
+761 
-767 SYETLK
+767 
-773 DGSTE
+773 
-778 TRGSVAKAN
+778 
-787 EGCVFAGWKNN
+787 
-798 QTGEIVSNELIYKP
+798 
-812 IAEPGS
+812 
-818 YTAVFKANINK
+818 
-829 YLELKT
+829 
-835 NDVTAKYDGKDYA
+835 
-848 TGTATVKDKATGK
+848 GTATVSDWIYRYSLYHTTITYTVRVTSSEKVTVKPAIVYYLKDPTKDANSNDTGHWGDAYGNATVNVEGAKWVNDKNCFNGLSQRVVSWPNNTNVIPKNSTHWNAIFNEYKASIQTQLGGVNITADDVEEITLVPAKISKNNGTDPDLHLDCNVNIKCKSVALVKYYLFDANGTNWEMLGSKNYIVKDTSTTKPGDVTSRTFPETKTVNGVTYKFSGWYTDENLTQRAPEFPAKVTGSVNYYAKYTAEYKVSYNLAGGKFSDDSTSAEEKHNADTTVTVKEEPTRAGYEFIGWTVEGLGTTTTLDSGETFTMPNRDVTLTAKWEEQKIEEFLTLVPKDVSKPYDGTELQAGTAKVTGK
-861 VADDVTIKYQKADG
+861 VEGADTASVKIEYSLNGKD
-875 SWTTNPSEITA
+875 WTTNPSEVTA

-908 IGTEKL
+908 TGTEEL
-914 TITPKPVTVTAN
+914 TITPKPVTVTANSYNKTYGASDPEFTVTVVGTLGTDKVTYNLSREAGEDVGTYPITASGDAIQGNYNVTYHPGTLTITAATRPEDRQLGVTSYEGVYDANDHTITVDNVLDGDVVEYSYDGGETWTTNLNQYKDVTETTIKVRVTNANYDPNPVELEGTVKITPKPVTVTAN

-934 TDPEFTAKVEGT
+934 TDPEFTATVEGT

-1012 ANEHTITVDNVLDG
+1012 AND
-1026 DVVEYS
+1026 
-1032 YDGGETWTTNLNQY
+1032 
-1046 KDVTETTI
+1046 
-1054 KVRVTN
+1054 
-1060 ANYDPSPVELEGT
+1060 
-1073 VKITPKP
+1073 
-1080 VTVTANSYNKAY
+1080 
-1092 GATDPTFTAK
+1092 
-1102 VEGTLGTDAVNYILN
+1102 
-1117 RETGENVGTYKILAI
+1117 
-1132 GDATQG
+1132 
-1138 NYSVTYYPGTL
+1138 
-1149 TITAS
+1149 
-1154 TRPEDKQLGVT
+1154 
-1165 SYEGVYDANN
+1165 
-1175 HTITVNNVL
+1175 
-1184 DGDVVEYSYD
+1184 
-1194 GGETWTTNLNQ
+1194 
-1205 YKDVTETTIKVRV
+1205 
-1218 TNANYDPNPVELEG
+1218 
-1232 TVKITPKPVTVTAN
+1232 
-1246 SDSKTYGAADPE
+1246 
-1258 FTATVVGTLGT
+1258 
-1269 DKVTYNLSR
+1269 
-1278 EAGEDVGTYPITASG
+1278 
-1293 DATQGNYNVTYHP
+1293 
-1306 GTLTI
+1306 
-1311 TAATRP
+1311 
-1317 EDKQLSVTSYEGVYD
+1317 
-1332 ANNHTITVNNVLDG
+1332 
-1346 DVVEYSYD
+1346 
-1354 GGETWTT
+1354 
-1361 NLNQY
+1361 
-1366 KDVTE
+1366 
-1371 TTIKVR
+1371 
-1377 VTNANY
+1377 
-1383 DPNPVELEGTVK
+1383 
-1395 ITPKPVTV
+1395 
-1403 TANSD
+1403 
-1408 SKTYG
+1408 
-1413 AADPEFTA
+1413 
-1421 TVVGTLGTDK
+1421 
-1431 VTYNLSREAGEDVGT
+1431 
-1446 YPITASGD
+1446 
-1454 ATQGNYNVTYH
+1454 
-1465 PGTLTITAATRP
+1465 
-1477 EDRQLGVT
+1477 
-1485 SYEGVYD
+1485 
-1492 ANEHTITV
+1492 
-1500 DNVLDGD
+1500 
-1507 VVEYSYDGGETWTT
+1507 
-1521 NLNQYK
+1521 
-1527 DVTETTIKVRV
+1527 
-1538 TNANYDPNPVE
+1538 
-1549 LEGTVKITPKPV
+1549 
-1561 TVTANS
+1561 
-1567 DSKTYGAAD
+1567 
-1576 PEFTATVVGTLGTD
+1576 
-1590 KVTYNLSREAGEDV
+1590 
-1604 GTYPI
+1604 
-1609 TASGDATQG
+1609 
-1618 NYNVTYH
+1618 
-1625 PGTLTITAAT
+1625 
-1635 RPEDRQLGVTSY
+1635 
-1647 EGVYDANEHTIT
+1647 
-1659 VNNVLDGDVVEYS
+1659 
-1672 YDGGETWTTNLNQY
+1672 
-1686 KDVTETTIKVR
+1686 
-1697 VTNANYDPNPVELE
+1697 
-1711 GTVKITPK
+1711 
-1719 PVTVTANS
+1719 
-1727 DSKTYGASD
+1727 
-1736 PEFTATVEGP
+1736 
-1746 LGSDTVSYKLNRETG
+1746 
-1761 EDVGTY
+1761 
-1767 KILAI
+1767 
-1772 GDAAQGN
+1772 
-1779 YSVTYYPGK
+1779 
-1788 LTITAATRP
+1788 
-1797 EDKQLSVTS
+1797 
-1806 YEGVYDANEHTITV
+1806 HTITV

-1885 PTDTKVYEGT
+1885 PIATKVYEGT

-1904 GFVNDE
+1904 GFVNGE
-1910 TATFATTG
+1910 TATFTTTG

-1957 SIDPD
+1957 SIDPE

-2012 RTNVTGTITV
+2012 RTNVTGIITV

-2042 KPVTITTESKTK
+2042 KPVTITTESKTR

-2067 EGIVSGETYGFEVTG
+2067 EGIVSGETYGFKTTG
-2082 SQTYVGSSPNTY
+2082 SQTYVGSSQNTY

-2114 TNYTVTESIGTLA
+2114 TNYTVTESIGTLV

-2249 ITKTTVGADAGHI
+2249 ITKTTVGAEEGHI
-2262 YKLGEVINYKIT
+2262 YKLNDVINYKIT

-2292 TGNVGENAFTIDTLA
+2292 TGNVGENAFTIDILA

-2314 DVRYVVTENDVLAGK
+2314 DVRYVVTENDVLEGK

-2441 LEGTIVNRATATG
+2441 LEGIIVNRATATG

-2470 DTEEKDDSKKDDSKK
+2470 DTEEKDDSKK

>member
-88 AAAQEGV
+88 AAAQEG
-95 QEGQN
+95 QN
-100 EATVQETEEA
+100 EANVPEA
-110 PVAVAPA
+110 APATVAPTT
-117 MVAPASESAGQAE
+117 VAPTTATPATVTPATAVPASEGAGQQG
-130 EAAAPEVQTYNVK
+130 EATAPEVQTYNVK
-143 INKSELNGGQI
+143 INKSELDGGQI

-229 IDVTYNK
+229 IDVTYNE
-236 VETPAEEKAAEEPK
+236 VETPAEKKAAEEPK

-261 VENPTASAAV
+261 VAEPEDNSISTASLNENISTVADSEKTIKVGETASLKSSDYKSRKYSHIWSITSGNDVIKLTGSGYKV
-271 TATGEIMTDFY
+271 TAE
-282 VKADRSS
+282 
-289 VTVGDTVNVKAIIKP
+289 
-304 DEFSDKRVTW
+304 
-314 ESSDETIATVD
+314 
-325 ENGLVTTRAIGT
+325 GL
-337 VRITGKSEANPD
+337 
-349 MTDFDIITVN
+349 
-359 PIQVS
+359 
-364 KITITGYAK
+364 K
-373 EYMLPNETV
+373 E
-382 KLDATVEPDNA
+382 
-393 ADKSVIWTSSDETIA
+393 
-408 TVDQNGN
+408 
-415 VNALKQGEVTIRV
+415 
-428 AANDASGKYAEQKIK
+428 
-443 VYDAKPQEATVQVWV
+443 
-458 TNQYRGISYTINIPA
+458 
-473 DGTEVN
+473 
-479 ASDVIQKVDGYVST
+479 
-493 NIIRVGTWESGST
+493 
-506 WSTIQKTNPVQ
+506 
-517 KFRYN
+517 
-522 NNRIQYTTN
+522 
-531 GYLWS
+531 
-536 NVSSNK
+536 
-542 IVAFYAIKTTAEL
+542 
-555 GNTDVG
+555 
-561 VAVGDWPYG
+561 
-570 PGEATSHTKQ
+570 
-580 TIRIKI
+580 
-586 VVDGSNN
+586 
-593 EIYNSGL
+593 
-600 LRYDNRSNGEYGKI
+600 
-614 EFDCDESRYEIKEIL
+614 
-629 VYKNDSGTGKPLK
+629 
-642 TYTSVPTGG
+642 
-651 ISVKFTDGGT
+651 
-661 NHYLVKA
+661 
-668 VVKPKEFD
+668 
-676 VTYDINGGEGKV
+676 
-688 PASTKLTAVDGQ
+688 
-700 QVTVAT
+700 
-706 SPQPT
+706 
-711 KEGYIFAGWE
+711 
-721 YDGTTYYGGE
+721 
-731 SFEMPPH
+731 
-738 NVTFKAKWL
+738 
-747 KTSGV
+747 
-752 ITYSSNNEE
+752 
-761 WGTVSR
+761 
-767 SYETLK
+767 
-773 DGSTE
+773 
-778 TRGSVAKAN
+778 
-787 EGCVFAGWKNN
+787 
-798 QTGEIVSNELIYKP
+798 
-812 IAEPGS
+812 
-818 YTAVFKANINK
+818 
-829 YLELKT
+829 
-835 NDVTAKYDGKDYA
+835 
-848 TGTATVKDKATGK
+848 GTATVSDWIYRYSLYHTTITYTVRVTSSEKVTVKPAIVYYLKDPTKDANSNDTGHWGDAYGNATVNVEGAKWVNDKNCFNGLSQRVVSWPNNTNVIPKNSTHWNAIFNEYKASIQTQLGGVKITADDVEEITLVPAKISKNNGTDPDLHLDCNVNIKCKSVALVKYYLFDANGTNWEMLGSKNYIVKDTSTTKPGDVTSRTFPETKTVNGVTYKFSGWYTDENLTQRAPEFPAKVTGSVNYYAKYTAEYKVSYNLAGGKFSDDSTSAEEKHNADTTVTVKEEPTRAGYEFIGWTVEGLGTTTTLDSGETFTMPNRDVTLTAKWEEQKIEEFLTLVPKDVSKPYDGTELQAGTAKVTGK
-861 VADDVTIKYQKADG
+861 VEGADTASVKIEYSLNGKD
-875 SWTTNPSEITA
+875 WTTNPSEVTA

-908 IGTEKL
+908 TGTEEL

-926 SYNKAYGA
+926 SYNKTYGA
-934 TDPEFTAKVEGT
+934 SDPEFTVTVVGT
-946 LGSDTVNYKLNRETG
+946 LGTDKVTYNLSREAG
-961 EDVGTYKILAIGDA
+961 EDVGTYPITASGDA
-975 AQGNYS
+975 IQGNYN
-981 VTYYPGTLT
+981 VTYHPGTLT

-1149 TITAS
+1149 TITA
-1154 TRPEDKQLGVT
+1154 
-1165 SYEGVYDANN
+1165 
-1175 HTITVNNVL
+1175 
-1184 DGDVVEYSYD
+1184 
-1194 GGETWTTNLNQ
+1194 
-1205 YKDVTETTIKVRV
+1205 
-1218 TNANYDPNPVELEG
+1218 
-1232 TVKITPKPVTVTAN
+1232 
-1246 SDSKTYGAADPE
+1246 
-1258 FTATVVGTLGT
+1258 
-1269 DKVTYNLSR
+1269 
-1278 EAGEDVGTYPITASG
+1278 
-1293 DATQGNYNVTYHP
+1293 
-1306 GTLTI
+1306 
-1311 TAATRP
+1311 
-1317 EDKQLSVTSYEGVYD
+1317 
-1332 ANNHTITVNNVLDG
+1332 
-1346 DVVEYSYD
+1346 
-1354 GGETWTT
+1354 
-1361 NLNQY
+1361 
-1366 KDVTE
+1366 
-1371 TTIKVR
+1371 
-1377 VTNANY
+1377 
-1383 DPNPVELEGTVK
+1383 
-1395 ITPKPVTV
+1395 
-1403 TANSD
+1403 
-1408 SKTYG
+1408 
-1413 AADPEFTA
+1413 
-1421 TVVGTLGTDK
+1421 
-1431 VTYNLSREAGEDVGT
+1431 
-1446 YPITASGD
+1446 
-1454 ATQGNYNVTYH
+1454 
-1465 PGTLTITAATRP
+1465 
-1477 EDRQLGVT
+1477 
-1485 SYEGVYD
+1485 
-1492 ANEHTITV
+1492 
-1500 DNVLDGD
+1500 
-1507 VVEYSYDGGETWTT
+1507 
-1521 NLNQYK
+1521 
-1527 DVTETTIKVRV
+1527 
-1538 TNANYDPNPVE
+1538 
-1549 LEGTVKITPKPV
+1549 
-1561 TVTANS
+1561 
-1567 DSKTYGAAD
+1567 
-1576 PEFTATVVGTLGTD
+1576 
-1590 KVTYNLSREAGEDV
+1590 
-1604 GTYPI
+1604 
-1609 TASGDATQG
+1609 
-1618 NYNVTYH
+1618 
-1625 PGTLTITAAT
+1625 
-1635 RPEDRQLGVTSY
+1635 
-1647 EGVYDANEHTIT
+1647 
-1659 VNNVLDGDVVEYS
+1659 
-1672 YDGGETWTTNLNQY
+1672 
-1686 KDVTETTIKVR
+1686 
-1697 VTNANYDPNPVELE
+1697 
-1711 GTVKITPK
+1711 
-1719 PVTVTANS
+1719 
-1727 DSKTYGASD
+1727 
-1736 PEFTATVEGP
+1736 
-1746 LGSDTVSYKLNRETG
+1746 
-1761 EDVGTY
+1761 
-1767 KILAI
+1767 
-1772 GDAAQGN
+1772 
-1779 YSVTYYPGK
+1779 
-1788 LTITAATRP
+1788 ATRP

-1872 TVKITPATLTVST
+1872 TVKITPKPVTVTANSYNKAYGATDPEFTATVEGTLGSDTVNYKLNRETGEDVGTYKILAIGDAAQGNYSVTYYPGTLTITAATRPEDRQLGVTSYEGVYDANEHTITVDNVLDGDVVEYSYDGGETWTTNLNQYKDVTETTIKVRVTNANYDPSPVELEGTVKITPATLTVST
-1885 PTDTKVYEGT
+1885 PIATKVYEGT

-1904 GFVNDE
+1904 GFVNGE
-1910 TATFATTG
+1910 TATFTTTG

-1936 TAKESNYKVVET
+1936 TAKESNYTVAET

-1957 SIDPD
+1957 SIDPE
-1962 NPNYKGITVDAPTD
+1962 NPDYKGITVDAPTD

-2012 RTNVTGTITV
+2012 RTNVTGIITV

-2042 KPVTITTESKTK
+2042 KPVTITTESKTR

-2067 EGIVSGETYGFEVTG
+2067 EGIVSGETYGFKTTG
-2082 SQTYVGSSPNTY
+2082 SQTYVGSSQNTY

-2114 TNYTVTESIGTLA
+2114 TNYTVTESIGTLV

-2249 ITKTTVGADAGHI
+2249 ITKTTVGAEEGHI
-2262 YKLGEVINYKIT
+2262 YKLNDVINYKIT

-2292 TGNVGENAFTIDTLA
+2292 TGNVGENAFTIDILA

-2314 DVRYVVTENDVLAGK
+2314 DVRYVVTENDVLEGK

-2441 LEGTIVNRATATG
+2441 LEGTIVNRATAIG

-2464 EGEVRV
+2464 DGEVRV
-2470 DTEEKDDSKKDDSKK
+2470 DTEEKDSHLTVSKETTSEPENGEKYALGETINYLITVT
-2485 DDSKKNDS
+2485 NDGNLTLTNVKVTDELTGDEWTIDELAPGEEETFDAS
-2493 DKKPGAVKT
+2493 YTVKESDLGKTVVNVATATGTTPDPDIEKPDVTPGETEDPVEEEKPALAIDKKVVDPKEEYQIGEVVTYEITVTNIGNVTQKNILVEDQMKAAGQARITNIDGANGISNGKQATLDKLVPGAKATITVEYTIVYDDRGNTITNAAVADGEGENPVTPDVPVVIEKVYNINVVHEFAPNNE
-2502 GDATDV
+2502 GDATLLPEDYTIENLKPNTEKSITAEAVKGYVAYPSVQNVTVVDKDITVTFQYYKDV
-2508 IPFFGMTVLAAGA
+2508 IGTDPTDPEKPDGVSDEFQVVVRFAAVNGTVSTDRAVVTLVDKNGKPAKDGVGHLTKNQIAAVTANTGYDQSSLSWTPGEPTITYDITGEMTFTATFTATPAPAPAPTEPTTPPARPTRPTTRTTAPTGNATVENAVTPSEEKVEEKAAEIKEVLKSDDDKVPVANQKLDDLYSGDAKKDNP
-2521 AIVIALKK
+2521 VI
-2529 KRRA
+2529 

>member
-1 MKNAKRWLAILLA
+1 MKNAKRCLAILLA

-21 GVSQLGMI
+21 GVSQLGTI

-88 AAAQEGV
+88 AAAQEG
-95 QEGQN
+95 QN
-100 EATVQETEEA
+100 EANVPEA
-110 PVAVAPA
+110 APATVAPTT
-117 MVAPASESAGQAE
+117 VAPTTATPATVTPATAVPASEGAGQQG
-130 EAAAPEVQTYNVK
+130 EATAPEVQTYNVK
-143 INKSELNGGQI
+143 INKSELDGGQI
-154 KIWGSDN
+154 KAWGSDN

-236 VETPAEEKAAEEPK
+236 IETPAEEKAAEEPK

-261 VENPTASAAV
+261 VAEPEDNSISTASLNENISTVADSEKTIKVGETASLKSSDYKSSKYSHKWSITSGNDVIKLTGSGYKV
-271 TATGEIMTDFY
+271 TAE
-282 VKADRSS
+282 
-289 VTVGDTVNVKAIIKP
+289 
-304 DEFSDKRVTW
+304 
-314 ESSDETIATVD
+314 
-325 ENGLVTTRAIGT
+325 GL
-337 VRITGKSEANPD
+337 
-349 MTDFDIITVN
+349 
-359 PIQVS
+359 
-364 KITITGYAK
+364 K
-373 EYMLPNETV
+373 E
-382 KLDATVEPDNA
+382 
-393 ADKSVIWTSSDETIA
+393 
-408 TVDQNGN
+408 
-415 VNALKQGEVTIRV
+415 
-428 AANDASGKYAEQKIK
+428 
-443 VYDAKPQEATVQVWV
+443 
-458 TNQYRGISYTINIPA
+458 
-473 DGTEVN
+473 
-479 ASDVIQKVDGYVST
+479 
-493 NIIRVGTWESGST
+493 
-506 WSTIQKTNPVQ
+506 
-517 KFRYN
+517 
-522 NNRIQYTTN
+522 
-531 GYLWS
+531 
-536 NVSSNK
+536 
-542 IVAFYAIKTTAEL
+542 
-555 GNTDVG
+555 
-561 VAVGDWPYG
+561 
-570 PGEATSHTKQ
+570 
-580 TIRIKI
+580 
-586 VVDGSNN
+586 
-593 EIYNSGL
+593 
-600 LRYDNRSNGEYGKI
+600 
-614 EFDCDESRYEIKEIL
+614 
-629 VYKNDSGTGKPLK
+629 
-642 TYTSVPTGG
+642 
-651 ISVKFTDGGT
+651 
-661 NHYLVKA
+661 
-668 VVKPKEFD
+668 
-676 VTYDINGGEGKV
+676 
-688 PASTKLTAVDGQ
+688 
-700 QVTVAT
+700 
-706 SPQPT
+706 
-711 KEGYIFAGWE
+711 
-721 YDGTTYYGGE
+721 
-731 SFEMPPH
+731 
-738 NVTFKAKWL
+738 
-747 KTSGV
+747 
-752 ITYSSNNEE
+752 
-761 WGTVSR
+761 
-767 SYETLK
+767 
-773 DGSTE
+773 
-778 TRGSVAKAN
+778 
-787 EGCVFAGWKNN
+787 
-798 QTGEIVSNELIYKP
+798 
-812 IAEPGS
+812 
-818 YTAVFKANINK
+818 
-829 YLELKT
+829 
-835 NDVTAKYDGKDYA
+835 
-848 TGTATVKDKATGK
+848 GTATVSDWIYRYSLYHTTITYTVRVTSSEKVTVKPAIVYYLKDPTKDANSNDTGHWGDAYGNATVNVEGAKWVKDKNCFNGLSQRVVSWPNNTNVIPKNSTHWNAIFNEYKASIQTQLGVKITADDVEEITLVPAKISKNNGTNPDLHLDCNVNIKCKSVALVKYYLFDANGTNWEMLGSKNYIVKDTSTTKPDDVTSRTFPETKTVNGVTYKFSGWYTDENLTQRAPEFPAKVTGSVNYYAKYTAEYKVSYNLAGGKFSDDSTSAEEKHNADTTVTVKEEPTRAGCKFIGWTVEGLGTTTTLDSGETFTMPNRDVTLTAKWEEQKIEEFLTLVPKDVSKPYDGTELQAGTAKVTGK
-861 VADDVTIKYQKADG
+861 VEGADTAGVKIEYSLNGRD
-875 SWTTNPSEITA
+875 WTTNPSEITA

-908 IGTEKL
+908 TGTEEL

-934 TDPEFTAKVEGT
+934 TDPEFTATVEGT

-1032 YDGGETWTTNLNQY
+1032 YDGGETWTTNLDQY

-1060 ANYDPSPVELEGT
+1060 ANYDPNLVELEGT

-1149 TITAS
+1149 TITA
-1154 TRPEDKQLGVT
+1154 
-1165 SYEGVYDANN
+1165 
-1175 HTITVNNVL
+1175 
-1184 DGDVVEYSYD
+1184 
-1194 GGETWTTNLNQ
+1194 
-1205 YKDVTETTIKVRV
+1205 
-1218 TNANYDPNPVELEG
+1218 
-1232 TVKITPKPVTVTAN
+1232 
-1246 SDSKTYGAADPE
+1246 
-1258 FTATVVGTLGT
+1258 
-1269 DKVTYNLSR
+1269 
-1278 EAGEDVGTYPITASG
+1278 
-1293 DATQGNYNVTYHP
+1293 
-1306 GTLTI
+1306 
-1311 TAATRP
+1311 
-1317 EDKQLSVTSYEGVYD
+1317 
-1332 ANNHTITVNNVLDG
+1332 
-1346 DVVEYSYD
+1346 
-1354 GGETWTT
+1354 
-1361 NLNQY
+1361 
-1366 KDVTE
+1366 
-1371 TTIKVR
+1371 
-1377 VTNANY
+1377 
-1383 DPNPVELEGTVK
+1383 
-1395 ITPKPVTV
+1395 
-1403 TANSD
+1403 
-1408 SKTYG
+1408 
-1413 AADPEFTA
+1413 
-1421 TVVGTLGTDK
+1421 
-1431 VTYNLSREAGEDVGT
+1431 
-1446 YPITASGD
+1446 
-1454 ATQGNYNVTYH
+1454 
-1465 PGTLTITAATRP
+1465 
-1477 EDRQLGVT
+1477 
-1485 SYEGVYD
+1485 
-1492 ANEHTITV
+1492 
-1500 DNVLDGD
+1500 
-1507 VVEYSYDGGETWTT
+1507 
-1521 NLNQYK
+1521 
-1527 DVTETTIKVRV
+1527 
-1538 TNANYDPNPVE
+1538 
-1549 LEGTVKITPKPV
+1549 
-1561 TVTANS
+1561 
-1567 DSKTYGAAD
+1567 
-1576 PEFTATVVGTLGTD
+1576 
-1590 KVTYNLSREAGEDV
+1590 
-1604 GTYPI
+1604 
-1609 TASGDATQG
+1609 
-1618 NYNVTYH
+1618 
-1625 PGTLTITAAT
+1625 
-1635 RPEDRQLGVTSY
+1635 
-1647 EGVYDANEHTIT
+1647 
-1659 VNNVLDGDVVEYS
+1659 
-1672 YDGGETWTTNLNQY
+1672 
-1686 KDVTETTIKVR
+1686 
-1697 VTNANYDPNPVELE
+1697 
-1711 GTVKITPK
+1711 
-1719 PVTVTANS
+1719 
-1727 DSKTYGASD
+1727 
-1736 PEFTATVEGP
+1736 
-1746 LGSDTVSYKLNRETG
+1746 
-1761 EDVGTY
+1761 
-1767 KILAI
+1767 
-1772 GDAAQGN
+1772 
-1779 YSVTYYPGK
+1779 
-1788 LTITAATRP
+1788 ATRP

-1848 VTETTIKVRVTNA
+1848 VTETTIKVRVTNVNYDPNPVELEGTVTITPKPVTVTANSDSKTYGAVDPEFTATVVGTLGTDKVTYSLSREAGEDVGEYLITASGDVAQGNYSVSYNPGTLTIVASDREKAVEVASYNGVYDAKKHTIEVKNLERGDLVKYSYDNGTTWEDELKEYTDVTAGTTILVQVMNDNYAEVPKLTGTVTITPKPVTVTANSDSKTYGAADPEFTVTVVGTLGTDKVTYNLSREAGEGVGTYPITASGDAIQGNYNVTYHPGTLTITAATRPEDRQLSVTSYEGVYDANEHTITVDSVLDGDVVEYSYDGGETWTTNLNQYKDVTETTIKVRVTNA

-1885 PTDTKVYEGT
+1885 PIATKVYEGT

-2012 RTNVTGTITV
+2012 RTNVTGIITV

-2042 KPVTITTESKTK
+2042 KPVTITTESKTR

-2067 EGIVSGETYGFEVTG
+2067 EGIVSGETYGFKTTG
-2082 SQTYVGSSPNTY
+2082 SQTYVGSSQNTY

-2114 TNYTVTESIGTLA
+2114 TNYTVTESIGTLV

-2163 TAKNIYEEAKTIT
+2163 TAKNIYEETKTIT

-2249 ITKTTVGADAGHI
+2249 ITKTTVGAEEGHI
-2262 YKLGEVINYKIT
+2262 YKLNDVINYKIT

-2292 TGNVGENAFTIDTLA
+2292 TGNVGENAFTIDILA

-2314 DVRYVVTENDVLAGK
+2314 DVRYVVTENDVLEGK

-2464 EGEVRV
+2464 DGEVRV
-2470 DTEEKDDSKKDDSKK
+2470 DTEEKDSHLTVSKETTSEPENGEKYALGETINYLITVT
-2485 DDSKKNDS
+2485 ND
-2493 DKKPGAVKT
+2493 GNLTLTNVKVTDELT
-2502 GDATDV
+2502 GDEWTIDELAPGEEETFDASY
-2508 IPFFGMTVLAAGA
+2508 TVKESDLGKT
-2521 AIVIALKK
+2521 VVNES
-2529 KRRA
+2529 

>member
-1 MKNAKRWLAILLA
+1 MKNAKRCLAILLA

-21 GVSQLGMI
+21 GVSQLGTI

-88 AAAQEGV
+88 AAAQEG
-95 QEGQN
+95 QN
-100 EATVQETEEA
+100 EANVPEA
-110 PVAVAPA
+110 APATVAPTTA
-117 MVAPASESAGQAE
+117 TPATAVPASEGAGQQG
-130 EAAAPEVQTYNVK
+130 EATAPEVQTYNVK
-143 INKSELNGGQI
+143 INKSELDGGQI
-154 KIWGSDN
+154 KAWGSDN

-236 VETPAEEKAAEEPK
+236 IETPAEEKAAEEPK

-261 VENPTASAAV
+261 VAEPEDNSISTASLNENISTVADSEKTIKVGETANLKSSDYKSRKYSHIWSITSGNDVIKLTGSGYKV
-271 TATGEIMTDFY
+271 TAEGLKEGTATVSDWIYRYSLYHTTITY
-282 VKADRSS
+282 TVRVTSS
-289 VTVGDTVNVKAIIKP
+289 EKVTVKPAIVYYLKDPTKDANSNDTGHWGDAYGNATVNVEGAKWVNDKNCFNGLSQRVVSWPNNTNVIPKNSTHWNAIFNEYKASIQTQLGGVKITADDVEEITLVPAKISKNNGTDPDLHLDCNVNIKCKSVALVKYYLFDANGTNWEMLGSKNYIVKDTSTTKP
-304 DEFSDKRVTW
+304 GDVTSRTFPETKTVNGVTYKFSGWYTDENLTQRAPEFPAKVTGSVNYYAKYTAEYKVSYNLAGGKFSDDSTSAEEKHNADTTVTVK
-314 ESSDETIATVD
+314 EEP
-325 ENGLVTTRAIGT
+325 TRAGYEFIGW
-337 VRITGKSEANPD
+337 
-349 MTDFDIITVN
+349 
-359 PIQVS
+359 
-364 KITITGYAK
+364 
-373 EYMLPNETV
+373 
-382 KLDATVEPDNA
+382 TVEGLGTTTTLD
-393 ADKSVIWTSSDETIA
+393 SGETF
-408 TVDQNGN
+408 TMPNRD
-415 VNALKQGEVTIRV
+415 VTLT
-428 AANDASGKYAEQKIK
+428 AKWEEQKIK
-443 VYDAKPQEATVQVWV
+443 EFLTLVPKDVSKP
-458 TNQYRGISYTINIPA
+458 Y
-473 DGTEVN
+473 DGTEL
-479 ASDVIQKVDGYVST
+479 Q
-493 NIIRVGTWESGST
+493 
-506 WSTIQKTNPVQ
+506 
-517 KFRYN
+517 
-522 NNRIQYTTN
+522 
-531 GYLWS
+531 
-536 NVSSNK
+536 
-542 IVAFYAIKTTAEL
+542 
-555 GNTDVG
+555 
-561 VAVGDWPYG
+561 
-570 PGEATSHTKQ
+570 
-580 TIRIKI
+580 
-586 VVDGSNN
+586 
-593 EIYNSGL
+593 
-600 LRYDNRSNGEYGKI
+600 
-614 EFDCDESRYEIKEIL
+614 
-629 VYKNDSGTGKPLK
+629 
-642 TYTSVPTGG
+642 
-651 ISVKFTDGGT
+651 
-661 NHYLVKA
+661 
-668 VVKPKEFD
+668 
-676 VTYDINGGEGKV
+676 
-688 PASTKLTAVDGQ
+688 
-700 QVTVAT
+700 
-706 SPQPT
+706 
-711 KEGYIFAGWE
+711 AG
-721 YDGTTYYGGE
+721 
-731 SFEMPPH
+731 
-738 NVTFKAKWL
+738 
-747 KTSGV
+747 
-752 ITYSSNNEE
+752 
-761 WGTVSR
+761 
-767 SYETLK
+767 
-773 DGSTE
+773 
-778 TRGSVAKAN
+778 
-787 EGCVFAGWKNN
+787 
-798 QTGEIVSNELIYKP
+798 
-812 IAEPGS
+812 
-818 YTAVFKANINK
+818 
-829 YLELKT
+829 
-835 NDVTAKYDGKDYA
+835 TAK
-848 TGTATVKDKATGK
+848 VTGK
-861 VADDVTIKYQKADG
+861 VEGADTASVKIEYSLNGKD
-875 SWTTNPSEITA
+875 WTTNPSEVTA

-908 IGTEKL
+908 TGTEELTITPKPVTVTANSYNKTYGASDPEFTATVEGTLGSDTVNYKL
-914 TITPKPVTVTAN
+914 NRETGEDVGTYKILAIGDAAQGNYSVTYYPGTLTITAATRPEDRQLGVTSYEGVYDANEHTITVDNVLDGDVVEYSYDGGETWTTNLNQYKDVTETTIKVRVTNANYDPNPVELEGTVKITPKPVTVTAN

-934 TDPEFTAKVEGT
+934 TDPEFTATVEGT

-1073 VKITPKP
+1073 VKITP
-1080 VTVTANSYNKAY
+1080 
-1092 GATDPTFTAK
+1092 
-1102 VEGTLGTDAVNYILN
+1102 
-1117 RETGENVGTYKILAI
+1117 
-1132 GDATQG
+1132 
-1138 NYSVTYYPGTL
+1138 
-1149 TITAS
+1149 
-1154 TRPEDKQLGVT
+1154 
-1165 SYEGVYDANN
+1165 
-1175 HTITVNNVL
+1175 
-1184 DGDVVEYSYD
+1184 
-1194 GGETWTTNLNQ
+1194 
-1205 YKDVTETTIKVRV
+1205 
-1218 TNANYDPNPVELEG
+1218 
-1232 TVKITPKPVTVTAN
+1232 
-1246 SDSKTYGAADPE
+1246 
-1258 FTATVVGTLGT
+1258 
-1269 DKVTYNLSR
+1269 
-1278 EAGEDVGTYPITASG
+1278 
-1293 DATQGNYNVTYHP
+1293 
-1306 GTLTI
+1306 
-1311 TAATRP
+1311 
-1317 EDKQLSVTSYEGVYD
+1317 
-1332 ANNHTITVNNVLDG
+1332 
-1346 DVVEYSYD
+1346 
-1354 GGETWTT
+1354 
-1361 NLNQY
+1361 
-1366 KDVTE
+1366 
-1371 TTIKVR
+1371 
-1377 VTNANY
+1377 
-1383 DPNPVELEGTVK
+1383 
-1395 ITPKPVTV
+1395 
-1403 TANSD
+1403 
-1408 SKTYG
+1408 
-1413 AADPEFTA
+1413 
-1421 TVVGTLGTDK
+1421 
-1431 VTYNLSREAGEDVGT
+1431 
-1446 YPITASGD
+1446 
-1454 ATQGNYNVTYH
+1454 
-1465 PGTLTITAATRP
+1465 
-1477 EDRQLGVT
+1477 
-1485 SYEGVYD
+1485 
-1492 ANEHTITV
+1492 
-1500 DNVLDGD
+1500 
-1507 VVEYSYDGGETWTT
+1507 
-1521 NLNQYK
+1521 
-1527 DVTETTIKVRV
+1527 
-1538 TNANYDPNPVE
+1538 
-1549 LEGTVKITPKPV
+1549 
-1561 TVTANS
+1561 
-1567 DSKTYGAAD
+1567 
-1576 PEFTATVVGTLGTD
+1576 
-1590 KVTYNLSREAGEDV
+1590 
-1604 GTYPI
+1604 
-1609 TASGDATQG
+1609 
-1618 NYNVTYH
+1618 
-1625 PGTLTITAAT
+1625 
-1635 RPEDRQLGVTSY
+1635 
-1647 EGVYDANEHTIT
+1647 
-1659 VNNVLDGDVVEYS
+1659 
-1672 YDGGETWTTNLNQY
+1672 
-1686 KDVTETTIKVR
+1686 
-1697 VTNANYDPNPVELE
+1697 
-1711 GTVKITPK
+1711 
-1719 PVTVTANS
+1719 
-1727 DSKTYGASD
+1727 
-1736 PEFTATVEGP
+1736 
-1746 LGSDTVSYKLNRETG
+1746 
-1761 EDVGTY
+1761 
-1767 KILAI
+1767 
-1772 GDAAQGN
+1772 
-1779 YSVTYYPGK
+1779 
-1788 LTITAATRP
+1788 
-1797 EDKQLSVTS
+1797 
-1806 YEGVYDANEHTITV
+1806 
-1820 DNVLDGDVVEYSYDG
+1820 
-1835 GETWTTNL
+1835 
-1843 NQYKD
+1843 
-1848 VTETTIKVRVTNA
+1848 
-1861 NYDPSPVELEG
+1861 
-1872 TVKITPATLTVST
+1872 ATLTVST
-1885 PTDTKVYEGT
+1885 PIATKVYEGT

-1904 GFVNDE
+1904 GFVNGE
-1910 TATFATTG
+1910 TATFTTTG

-1936 TAKESNYKVVET
+1936 TAKESNYTVAET

-1957 SIDPD
+1957 SIDPE
-1962 NPNYKGITVDAPTD
+1962 NPDYKGITVDAPTD

-2012 RTNVTGTITV
+2012 RTNVTGIITV

-2042 KPVTITTESKTK
+2042 KPVTITTESKTR

-2067 EGIVSGETYGFEVTG
+2067 EGIVSGETYGFKTTG
-2082 SQTYVGSSPNTY
+2082 SQTYVGSSQNTY

-2114 TNYTVTESIGTLA
+2114 TNYTVTESIGTLV

-2249 ITKTTVGADAGHI
+2249 ITKTTVGAEEGHI
-2262 YKLGEVINYKIT
+2262 YKLNDVINYKIT

-2292 TGNVGENAFTIDTLA
+2292 TGNVGENAFTIDILA

-2314 DVRYVVTENDVLAGK
+2314 DVRYVVTENDVLEGK

-2485 DDSKKNDS
+2485 NDS

>member
-1 MKNAKRWLAILLA
+1 MKNAKRCLAILLA

-21 GVSQLGMI
+21 GVSQLGTI

-88 AAAQEGV
+88 AAAQEG
-95 QEGQN
+95 QN
-100 EATVQETEEA
+100 EANVPEA
-110 PVAVAPA
+110 APATVAPTTA
-117 MVAPASESAGQAE
+117 TPATVTPATAVPASEGAGQQG
-130 EAAAPEVQTYNVK
+130 EATAPEVQTYNVK
-143 INKSELNGGQI
+143 INKSELDGGQI
-154 KIWGSDN
+154 KAWGSDN

-174 YVKEVKEGEEFN
+174 YVKEVEEGEEFN

-236 VETPAEEKAAEEPK
+236 IETPAEEKAAEEPK

-261 VENPTASAAV
+261 VAEPEDNSISTASLNENISTVADSEKTIKVGETASLKSSDYKSRKYSHIWSITSGDDVIKLTGSGYKV
-271 TATGEIMTDFY
+271 TAE
-282 VKADRSS
+282 
-289 VTVGDTVNVKAIIKP
+289 
-304 DEFSDKRVTW
+304 
-314 ESSDETIATVD
+314 
-325 ENGLVTTRAIGT
+325 GL
-337 VRITGKSEANPD
+337 
-349 MTDFDIITVN
+349 
-359 PIQVS
+359 
-364 KITITGYAK
+364 K
-373 EYMLPNETV
+373 E
-382 KLDATVEPDNA
+382 
-393 ADKSVIWTSSDETIA
+393 
-408 TVDQNGN
+408 
-415 VNALKQGEVTIRV
+415 
-428 AANDASGKYAEQKIK
+428 
-443 VYDAKPQEATVQVWV
+443 
-458 TNQYRGISYTINIPA
+458 
-473 DGTEVN
+473 
-479 ASDVIQKVDGYVST
+479 
-493 NIIRVGTWESGST
+493 
-506 WSTIQKTNPVQ
+506 
-517 KFRYN
+517 
-522 NNRIQYTTN
+522 
-531 GYLWS
+531 
-536 NVSSNK
+536 
-542 IVAFYAIKTTAEL
+542 
-555 GNTDVG
+555 
-561 VAVGDWPYG
+561 
-570 PGEATSHTKQ
+570 
-580 TIRIKI
+580 
-586 VVDGSNN
+586 
-593 EIYNSGL
+593 
-600 LRYDNRSNGEYGKI
+600 
-614 EFDCDESRYEIKEIL
+614 
-629 VYKNDSGTGKPLK
+629 
-642 TYTSVPTGG
+642 
-651 ISVKFTDGGT
+651 
-661 NHYLVKA
+661 
-668 VVKPKEFD
+668 
-676 VTYDINGGEGKV
+676 
-688 PASTKLTAVDGQ
+688 
-700 QVTVAT
+700 
-706 SPQPT
+706 
-711 KEGYIFAGWE
+711 
-721 YDGTTYYGGE
+721 
-731 SFEMPPH
+731 
-738 NVTFKAKWL
+738 
-747 KTSGV
+747 
-752 ITYSSNNEE
+752 
-761 WGTVSR
+761 
-767 SYETLK
+767 
-773 DGSTE
+773 
-778 TRGSVAKAN
+778 
-787 EGCVFAGWKNN
+787 
-798 QTGEIVSNELIYKP
+798 
-812 IAEPGS
+812 
-818 YTAVFKANINK
+818 
-829 YLELKT
+829 
-835 NDVTAKYDGKDYA
+835 
-848 TGTATVKDKATGK
+848 GTATVSDWIYRYSLYHTTITYTVRVTSSEKVTVKPAIVYYLKDPTKDANSNDTGHWGDAYGNATVNVEGAKWVNDKNCFNGLSQRVVSWPNNTNVIPKNSTHWNAIFNEYKASIQTQLGGVKIRADDVEEITLVPAKISKNNGTDPDLHLDCNVNIKCKSVALVKYYLFDANGTNWEMLGSKNYIVKDTSTTKPGDVTSRTFPETKTVNGVTYKFSGWYTDENLTQRAPEFPAKVTGSVNYYAKYTAEYKVSYNLAGGKFSDDSTSAEEKHNADTTVTVKEEPTRAGYEFIGWTVEGLGTTTTLDSGETFTMPNRDVTLTAKWEEQKIEEFLTLVPKDVSKPYDGTELQAGTAKVTGK
-861 VADDVTIKYQKADG
+861 VEGADTASVKIEYSLNGKD
-875 SWTTNPSEITA
+875 WTTNPSEVTA

-893 TVQVRATSEKYTGEL
+893 TVQVRATSEKYIGEL
-908 IGTEKL
+908 TGTEEL

-926 SYNKAYGA
+926 SYNKTYGA
-934 TDPEFTAKVEGT
+934 SDPEFTVTVVGT
-946 LGSDTVNYKLNRETG
+946 LGTDKVTYNLSREAG
-961 EDVGTYKILAIGDA
+961 EGVGTYPITASGDA
-975 AQGNYS
+975 IQGNYN
-981 VTYYPGTLT
+981 VTYHPGTLT

-1000 QLGVTSYEGVYD
+1000 QPGVTSYEGVYD
-1012 ANEHTITVDNVLDG
+1012 ANDHTITVDNVLDG

-1060 ANYDPSPVELEGT
+1060 ANYDPSLVELEGT

-1138 NYSVTYYPGTL
+1138 NYSVTYYPGT
-1149 TITAS
+1149 
-1154 TRPEDKQLGVT
+1154 
-1165 SYEGVYDANN
+1165 
-1175 HTITVNNVL
+1175 
-1184 DGDVVEYSYD
+1184 
-1194 GGETWTTNLNQ
+1194 
-1205 YKDVTETTIKVRV
+1205 
-1218 TNANYDPNPVELEG
+1218 
-1232 TVKITPKPVTVTAN
+1232 
-1246 SDSKTYGAADPE
+1246 
-1258 FTATVVGTLGT
+1258 
-1269 DKVTYNLSR
+1269 
-1278 EAGEDVGTYPITASG
+1278 
-1293 DATQGNYNVTYHP
+1293 
-1306 GTLTI
+1306 
-1311 TAATRP
+1311 
-1317 EDKQLSVTSYEGVYD
+1317 
-1332 ANNHTITVNNVLDG
+1332 
-1346 DVVEYSYD
+1346 
-1354 GGETWTT
+1354 
-1361 NLNQY
+1361 
-1366 KDVTE
+1366 
-1371 TTIKVR
+1371 
-1377 VTNANY
+1377 
-1383 DPNPVELEGTVK
+1383 
-1395 ITPKPVTV
+1395 
-1403 TANSD
+1403 
-1408 SKTYG
+1408 
-1413 AADPEFTA
+1413 
-1421 TVVGTLGTDK
+1421 
-1431 VTYNLSREAGEDVGT
+1431 
-1446 YPITASGD
+1446 
-1454 ATQGNYNVTYH
+1454 
-1465 PGTLTITAATRP
+1465 
-1477 EDRQLGVT
+1477 
-1485 SYEGVYD
+1485 
-1492 ANEHTITV
+1492 
-1500 DNVLDGD
+1500 
-1507 VVEYSYDGGETWTT
+1507 
-1521 NLNQYK
+1521 
-1527 DVTETTIKVRV
+1527 
-1538 TNANYDPNPVE
+1538 
-1549 LEGTVKITPKPV
+1549 
-1561 TVTANS
+1561 
-1567 DSKTYGAAD
+1567 
-1576 PEFTATVVGTLGTD
+1576 
-1590 KVTYNLSREAGEDV
+1590 
-1604 GTYPI
+1604 
-1609 TASGDATQG
+1609 
-1618 NYNVTYH
+1618 
-1625 PGTLTITAAT
+1625 
-1635 RPEDRQLGVTSY
+1635 
-1647 EGVYDANEHTIT
+1647 
-1659 VNNVLDGDVVEYS
+1659 
-1672 YDGGETWTTNLNQY
+1672 
-1686 KDVTETTIKVR
+1686 
-1697 VTNANYDPNPVELE
+1697 
-1711 GTVKITPK
+1711 
-1719 PVTVTANS
+1719 
-1727 DSKTYGASD
+1727 
-1736 PEFTATVEGP
+1736 
-1746 LGSDTVSYKLNRETG
+1746 
-1761 EDVGTY
+1761 
-1767 KILAI
+1767 
-1772 GDAAQGN
+1772 
-1779 YSVTYYPGK
+1779 

-1885 PTDTKVYEGT
+1885 PIATKVYEGT

-1904 GFVNDE
+1904 GFVNGE
-1910 TATFATTG
+1910 TATFTTTG

-1936 TAKESNYKVVET
+1936 TAKESNYTVAET

-1957 SIDPD
+1957 SIDPE
-1962 NPNYKGITVDAPTD
+1962 NPDYKGITVDAPTD

-2012 RTNVTGTITV
+2012 RTNVTGIITV

-2042 KPVTITTESKTK
+2042 KPVTITTESKTR

-2067 EGIVSGETYGFEVTG
+2067 EGIVSGETYGFKTTG
-2082 SQTYVGSSPNTY
+2082 SQTYVGSSQNTY

-2114 TNYTVTESIGTLA
+2114 TNYTVTESIGTLV

-2163 TAKNIYEEAKTIT
+2163 TTKNIYEEAKTIT

-2249 ITKTTVGADAGHI
+2249 ITKTTVGAEEGHI
-2262 YKLGEVINYKIT
+2262 YKLNDVINYKIT

-2292 TGNVGENAFTIDTLA
+2292 TGNVGENAFTIDILA

-2314 DVRYVVTENDVLAGK
+2314 DVRYVVTENDVLEGK

-2485 DDSKKNDS
+2485 NDS

>member
-88 AAAQEGV
+88 AAAQEG
-95 QEGQN
+95 QN
-100 EATVQETEEA
+100 EANVPEA
-110 PVAVAPA
+110 VPATVAPTT
-117 MVAPASESAGQAE
+117 VAPTTATPATAVPASEGAGQAE

-143 INKSELNGGQI
+143 INKSELDGGQI
-154 KIWGSDN
+154 KAWGSDN

-236 VETPAEEKAAEEPK
+236 IETPAEEKAAEEPK

-261 VENPTASAAV
+261 AEEPEDNSISTASLNENISTVADSEKTIKVGETASLKSSDYKSRKYSHIWSITSGNDVIKLTGSGYKV
-271 TATGEIMTDFY
+271 TAE
-282 VKADRSS
+282 
-289 VTVGDTVNVKAIIKP
+289 
-304 DEFSDKRVTW
+304 
-314 ESSDETIATVD
+314 
-325 ENGLVTTRAIGT
+325 GL
-337 VRITGKSEANPD
+337 
-349 MTDFDIITVN
+349 
-359 PIQVS
+359 
-364 KITITGYAK
+364 K
-373 EYMLPNETV
+373 E
-382 KLDATVEPDNA
+382 
-393 ADKSVIWTSSDETIA
+393 
-408 TVDQNGN
+408 
-415 VNALKQGEVTIRV
+415 
-428 AANDASGKYAEQKIK
+428 
-443 VYDAKPQEATVQVWV
+443 
-458 TNQYRGISYTINIPA
+458 
-473 DGTEVN
+473 
-479 ASDVIQKVDGYVST
+479 
-493 NIIRVGTWESGST
+493 
-506 WSTIQKTNPVQ
+506 
-517 KFRYN
+517 
-522 NNRIQYTTN
+522 
-531 GYLWS
+531 
-536 NVSSNK
+536 
-542 IVAFYAIKTTAEL
+542 
-555 GNTDVG
+555 
-561 VAVGDWPYG
+561 
-570 PGEATSHTKQ
+570 
-580 TIRIKI
+580 
-586 VVDGSNN
+586 
-593 EIYNSGL
+593 
-600 LRYDNRSNGEYGKI
+600 
-614 EFDCDESRYEIKEIL
+614 
-629 VYKNDSGTGKPLK
+629 
-642 TYTSVPTGG
+642 
-651 ISVKFTDGGT
+651 
-661 NHYLVKA
+661 
-668 VVKPKEFD
+668 
-676 VTYDINGGEGKV
+676 
-688 PASTKLTAVDGQ
+688 
-700 QVTVAT
+700 
-706 SPQPT
+706 
-711 KEGYIFAGWE
+711 
-721 YDGTTYYGGE
+721 
-731 SFEMPPH
+731 
-738 NVTFKAKWL
+738 
-747 KTSGV
+747 
-752 ITYSSNNEE
+752 
-761 WGTVSR
+761 
-767 SYETLK
+767 
-773 DGSTE
+773 
-778 TRGSVAKAN
+778 
-787 EGCVFAGWKNN
+787 
-798 QTGEIVSNELIYKP
+798 
-812 IAEPGS
+812 
-818 YTAVFKANINK
+818 
-829 YLELKT
+829 
-835 NDVTAKYDGKDYA
+835 
-848 TGTATVKDKATGK
+848 GTATVSDWIYRYSLYHTTITYTVRVTSSEKVTVKPAIVYYLKDPTKDANSNDTGHWGDAYGNATVNVEGAKWVNDKNCFNGLSQRVVSWPNNTNVIPKNSTHWNAIFNEYKASIQTQLGGVKITADDVEEITLVPAKISKNNGTDPDLHLDCNVNIKCKSVALVKYYLFDANGTNWEMLGSKNYIVKDTSTTKPGDVTSRTFPETKTVNGVTYKFSGWYTDENLTQRAPEFPAKVTGSVNYYAKYTAEYKVSYNLAGGKFSDDSTSAEEKHNADTTVTVKEEPTRAGYEFIGWTVEGLGTTTTLDSGETFTMPNRDVTLTAKWEEQKIEEFLTLVPKDVSKPYDGTELQAGTAKVTGK
-861 VADDVTIKYQKADG
+861 VEGADTASVKIEYCLNGTD
-875 SWTTNPSEITA
+875 WTTNPSEVTA

-908 IGTEKL
+908 TGTEEL

-926 SYNKAYGA
+926 SYNKTYGA
-934 TDPEFTAKVEGT
+934 SDPEFTVTVVGT
-946 LGSDTVNYKLNRETG
+946 LGTDKVTYNLSREAG
-961 EDVGTYKILAIGDA
+961 EDVGTYPITASGDA
-975 AQGNYS
+975 IQGNYN
-981 VTYYPGTLT
+981 VTYHPGTLT

-1012 ANEHTITVDNVLDG
+1012 ANDHTITVDNVLDG

-1149 TITAS
+1149 TITA
-1154 TRPEDKQLGVT
+1154 
-1165 SYEGVYDANN
+1165 
-1175 HTITVNNVL
+1175 
-1184 DGDVVEYSYD
+1184 
-1194 GGETWTTNLNQ
+1194 
-1205 YKDVTETTIKVRV
+1205 
-1218 TNANYDPNPVELEG
+1218 
-1232 TVKITPKPVTVTAN
+1232 
-1246 SDSKTYGAADPE
+1246 
-1258 FTATVVGTLGT
+1258 
-1269 DKVTYNLSR
+1269 
-1278 EAGEDVGTYPITASG
+1278 
-1293 DATQGNYNVTYHP
+1293 
-1306 GTLTI
+1306 
-1311 TAATRP
+1311 
-1317 EDKQLSVTSYEGVYD
+1317 
-1332 ANNHTITVNNVLDG
+1332 
-1346 DVVEYSYD
+1346 
-1354 GGETWTT
+1354 
-1361 NLNQY
+1361 
-1366 KDVTE
+1366 
-1371 TTIKVR
+1371 
-1377 VTNANY
+1377 
-1383 DPNPVELEGTVK
+1383 
-1395 ITPKPVTV
+1395 
-1403 TANSD
+1403 
-1408 SKTYG
+1408 
-1413 AADPEFTA
+1413 
-1421 TVVGTLGTDK
+1421 
-1431 VTYNLSREAGEDVGT
+1431 
-1446 YPITASGD
+1446 
-1454 ATQGNYNVTYH
+1454 
-1465 PGTLTITAATRP
+1465 
-1477 EDRQLGVT
+1477 
-1485 SYEGVYD
+1485 
-1492 ANEHTITV
+1492 
-1500 DNVLDGD
+1500 
-1507 VVEYSYDGGETWTT
+1507 
-1521 NLNQYK
+1521 
-1527 DVTETTIKVRV
+1527 
-1538 TNANYDPNPVE
+1538 
-1549 LEGTVKITPKPV
+1549 
-1561 TVTANS
+1561 
-1567 DSKTYGAAD
+1567 
-1576 PEFTATVVGTLGTD
+1576 
-1590 KVTYNLSREAGEDV
+1590 
-1604 GTYPI
+1604 
-1609 TASGDATQG
+1609 
-1618 NYNVTYH
+1618 
-1625 PGTLTITAAT
+1625 
-1635 RPEDRQLGVTSY
+1635 
-1647 EGVYDANEHTIT
+1647 
-1659 VNNVLDGDVVEYS
+1659 
-1672 YDGGETWTTNLNQY
+1672 
-1686 KDVTETTIKVR
+1686 
-1697 VTNANYDPNPVELE
+1697 
-1711 GTVKITPK
+1711 
-1719 PVTVTANS
+1719 
-1727 DSKTYGASD
+1727 
-1736 PEFTATVEGP
+1736 
-1746 LGSDTVSYKLNRETG
+1746 
-1761 EDVGTY
+1761 
-1767 KILAI
+1767 
-1772 GDAAQGN
+1772 
-1779 YSVTYYPGK
+1779 
-1788 LTITAATRP
+1788 ATRP

-1885 PTDTKVYEGT
+1885 PIATKVYEGT

-1948 IGTLTVTAQ
+1948 IGILTVTAQ

-2012 RTNVTGTITV
+2012 RTNVTGIITV

-2042 KPVTITTESKTK
+2042 KPVTITTESKTR

-2067 EGIVSGETYGFEVTG
+2067 EGIVSGETYGFKITG
-2082 SQTYVGSSPNTY
+2082 SQTYVGSSQNTY

-2114 TNYTVTESIGTLA
+2114 TNYTVTESIGTLV

-2249 ITKTTVGADAGHI
+2249 ITKTTVGAEEGHI
-2262 YKLGEVINYKIT
+2262 YKLNDVINYKIT

-2292 TGNVGENAFTIDTLA
+2292 TGNVGENAFTIDILA

-2314 DVRYVVTENDVLAGK
+2314 DVRYVVTENDVLEGK

-2470 DTEEKDDSKKDDSKK
+2470 DTEEKDDSKKN
-2485 DDSKKNDS
+2485 DSKKNDS

>member
-1 MKNAKRWLAILLA
+1 MKNAKRCLAILLA

-21 GVSQLGMI
+21 GVSQLGTI

-88 AAAQEGV
+88 AAAQEG
-95 QEGQN
+95 QN
-100 EATVQETEEA
+100 EANVPEA
-110 PVAVAPA
+110 APATVAPTT
-117 MVAPASESAGQAE
+117 VAPTTVAPTTATPATVTPATAVPASEGAGQQG
-130 EAAAPEVQTYNVK
+130 EATAPEVQTYNVK

-154 KIWGSDN
+154 KIWVSDN

-261 VENPTASAAV
+261 VAETAEPEDNSVNTASLNENVSTVANTDTNRTVRVGQTITLDSKNVEKGFFNYTHEWTVNDNTIVRLNTTSGTSITVTGLKAGETIVTDAYTKQSIFGLSNGKKTYTITVRSAV
-271 TATGEIMTDFY
+271 TPTNITIEG
-282 VKADRSS
+282 
-289 VTVGDTVNVKAIIKP
+289 
-304 DEFSDKRVTW
+304 SDKVTQFQTMQLTAKLTPADADGTVTW
-314 ESSDETIATVD
+314 SSSNEQILSVDDKGVVTGRRQGEATVTASVQ
-325 ENGLVTTRAIGT
+325 GTAVSTT
-337 VRITGKSEANPD
+337 KK
-349 MTDFDIITVN
+349 ITVEQDTATKGTKATVYFLLDPTKDPN
-359 PIQVS
+359 SNDQSEWGEAYGTAVVNLENAKWVNDKNCFEDVDQRVISWPKGTNIIPRNS
-364 KITITGYAK
+364 KEWDQIFNNYQATLKAQFGELQFSKDDVEEITLVPAKISKNNGTTSTSLATHLDCSVNIKCKNIALVKYYLFDAGGTGYVQQGSQNYIINDSAK
-373 EYMLPNETV
+373 TDP
-382 KLDATVEPDNA
+382 
-393 ADKSVIWTSSDETIA
+393 KSVIGNDFPETKTVSGVTYTFSGWYTDQSLTKPAPEFPAKVTASVDYYAKYIAGYQVMYNLAGGKFSDGSTSATEKHNVDTMVVVREQPTRAGYKFTGWTVEGLGETTSLNSGAIF
-408 TVDQNGN
+408 TMPNGN
-415 VNALKQGEVTIRV
+415 VTLTAKWE
-428 AANDASGKYAEQKIK
+428 EQKIEK
-443 VYDAKPQEATVQVWV
+443 FLTLVPKDVSKP
-458 TNQYRGISYTINIPA
+458 Y
-473 DGTEVN
+473 DGTEL
-479 ASDVIQKVDGYVST
+479 Q
-493 NIIRVGTWESGST
+493 
-506 WSTIQKTNPVQ
+506 
-517 KFRYN
+517 
-522 NNRIQYTTN
+522 
-531 GYLWS
+531 
-536 NVSSNK
+536 
-542 IVAFYAIKTTAEL
+542 
-555 GNTDVG
+555 
-561 VAVGDWPYG
+561 
-570 PGEATSHTKQ
+570 
-580 TIRIKI
+580 
-586 VVDGSNN
+586 
-593 EIYNSGL
+593 
-600 LRYDNRSNGEYGKI
+600 
-614 EFDCDESRYEIKEIL
+614 
-629 VYKNDSGTGKPLK
+629 
-642 TYTSVPTGG
+642 
-651 ISVKFTDGGT
+651 
-661 NHYLVKA
+661 
-668 VVKPKEFD
+668 
-676 VTYDINGGEGKV
+676 
-688 PASTKLTAVDGQ
+688 
-700 QVTVAT
+700 
-706 SPQPT
+706 
-711 KEGYIFAGWE
+711 AG
-721 YDGTTYYGGE
+721 
-731 SFEMPPH
+731 
-738 NVTFKAKWL
+738 
-747 KTSGV
+747 
-752 ITYSSNNEE
+752 
-761 WGTVSR
+761 
-767 SYETLK
+767 
-773 DGSTE
+773 
-778 TRGSVAKAN
+778 
-787 EGCVFAGWKNN
+787 
-798 QTGEIVSNELIYKP
+798 
-812 IAEPGS
+812 
-818 YTAVFKANINK
+818 
-829 YLELKT
+829 
-835 NDVTAKYDGKDYA
+835 TAK
-848 TGTATVKDKATGK
+848 VTGK
-861 VADDVTIKYQKADG
+861 VEGADTASVKIEYSLNGKD
-875 SWTTNPSEITA
+875 WTTNPSEVTA

-908 IGTEKL
+908 TGTEELTITPKPVTVTANSYNKTYGASDPEFTVTVVGTLGTDKVTYNLSREAGEDVGTYPITASGDVIQGNYNVTYHPGTLTITAATRPEDRQLGVTSYEGVYDANEHTITVDNVLDGDVVEYSYDGGETWTTNLDQYKDVTETTIKVRVTNANYDPNPVELEGTVKITPKPVTVTANSYNKAYGATDTEFTATVEGTLGSDTVNYKL
-914 TITPKPVTVTAN
+914 NRETGEDVGTYKILAIGDAAQGNYSVTYYPGTLTITAATRPEDRQLGVTSYEGVYDANEHTITVDNVLDGDVVEYSYDGGETWTTNLDQYKDVTETTIKVRVTNANYDPNPVELEGTVKITPKPVTVTAN

-934 TDPEFTAKVEGT
+934 TDPEFTATVEGT

-1073 VKITPKP
+1073 VKITP
-1080 VTVTANSYNKAY
+1080 
-1092 GATDPTFTAK
+1092 
-1102 VEGTLGTDAVNYILN
+1102 
-1117 RETGENVGTYKILAI
+1117 
-1132 GDATQG
+1132 
-1138 NYSVTYYPGTL
+1138 
-1149 TITAS
+1149 
-1154 TRPEDKQLGVT
+1154 
-1165 SYEGVYDANN
+1165 
-1175 HTITVNNVL
+1175 
-1184 DGDVVEYSYD
+1184 
-1194 GGETWTTNLNQ
+1194 
-1205 YKDVTETTIKVRV
+1205 
-1218 TNANYDPNPVELEG
+1218 
-1232 TVKITPKPVTVTAN
+1232 
-1246 SDSKTYGAADPE
+1246 
-1258 FTATVVGTLGT
+1258 
-1269 DKVTYNLSR
+1269 
-1278 EAGEDVGTYPITASG
+1278 
-1293 DATQGNYNVTYHP
+1293 
-1306 GTLTI
+1306 
-1311 TAATRP
+1311 
-1317 EDKQLSVTSYEGVYD
+1317 
-1332 ANNHTITVNNVLDG
+1332 
-1346 DVVEYSYD
+1346 
-1354 GGETWTT
+1354 
-1361 NLNQY
+1361 
-1366 KDVTE
+1366 
-1371 TTIKVR
+1371 
-1377 VTNANY
+1377 
-1383 DPNPVELEGTVK
+1383 
-1395 ITPKPVTV
+1395 
-1403 TANSD
+1403 
-1408 SKTYG
+1408 
-1413 AADPEFTA
+1413 
-1421 TVVGTLGTDK
+1421 
-1431 VTYNLSREAGEDVGT
+1431 
-1446 YPITASGD
+1446 
-1454 ATQGNYNVTYH
+1454 
-1465 PGTLTITAATRP
+1465 
-1477 EDRQLGVT
+1477 
-1485 SYEGVYD
+1485 
-1492 ANEHTITV
+1492 
-1500 DNVLDGD
+1500 
-1507 VVEYSYDGGETWTT
+1507 
-1521 NLNQYK
+1521 
-1527 DVTETTIKVRV
+1527 
-1538 TNANYDPNPVE
+1538 
-1549 LEGTVKITPKPV
+1549 
-1561 TVTANS
+1561 
-1567 DSKTYGAAD
+1567 
-1576 PEFTATVVGTLGTD
+1576 
-1590 KVTYNLSREAGEDV
+1590 
-1604 GTYPI
+1604 
-1609 TASGDATQG
+1609 
-1618 NYNVTYH
+1618 
-1625 PGTLTITAAT
+1625 
-1635 RPEDRQLGVTSY
+1635 
-1647 EGVYDANEHTIT
+1647 
-1659 VNNVLDGDVVEYS
+1659 
-1672 YDGGETWTTNLNQY
+1672 
-1686 KDVTETTIKVR
+1686 
-1697 VTNANYDPNPVELE
+1697 
-1711 GTVKITPK
+1711 
-1719 PVTVTANS
+1719 
-1727 DSKTYGASD
+1727 
-1736 PEFTATVEGP
+1736 
-1746 LGSDTVSYKLNRETG
+1746 
-1761 EDVGTY
+1761 
-1767 KILAI
+1767 
-1772 GDAAQGN
+1772 
-1779 YSVTYYPGK
+1779 
-1788 LTITAATRP
+1788 
-1797 EDKQLSVTS
+1797 
-1806 YEGVYDANEHTITV
+1806 
-1820 DNVLDGDVVEYSYDG
+1820 
-1835 GETWTTNL
+1835 
-1843 NQYKD
+1843 
-1848 VTETTIKVRVTNA
+1848 
-1861 NYDPSPVELEG
+1861 
-1872 TVKITPATLTVST
+1872 ATLTVST
-1885 PTDTKVYEGT
+1885 PIATKVYEGT

-1904 GFVNDE
+1904 GFVNGE
-1910 TATFATTG
+1910 TATFTTTG

-1936 TAKESNYKVVET
+1936 TAKESNYTVAET

-1957 SIDPD
+1957 SIDPE
-1962 NPNYKGITVDAPTD
+1962 NPDYKGITVDAPTD

-2012 RTNVTGTITV
+2012 RTNVTGIITV

-2042 KPVTITTESKTK
+2042 KPVTITTESKTR

-2067 EGIVSGETYGFEVTG
+2067 EGIVSGETYGFKTTG
-2082 SQTYVGSSPNTY
+2082 SQTYVGSSQNTY

-2114 TNYTVTESIGTLA
+2114 TNYTVTESIGTLV

-2190 ENVAP
+2190 ENVAS

-2249 ITKTTVGADAGHI
+2249 ITKTTVGAEEGHI
-2262 YKLGEVINYKIT
+2262 YKLNDVINYKIT

-2292 TGNVGENAFTIDTLA
+2292 TGNVGKNAFTIDILA

-2314 DVRYVVTENDVLAGK
+2314 DVRYVVTENDVLEGK

-2485 DDSKKNDS
+2485 NDS

>member
-1 MKNAKRWLAILLA
+1 MKNAKRCLAILLA

-21 GVSQLGMI
+21 GVSQLGTI

-88 AAAQEGV
+88 AAAQEG
-95 QEGQN
+95 QN
-100 EATVQETEEA
+100 EANVPEA
-110 PVAVAPA
+110 APATVAPTTVA
-117 MVAPASESAGQAE
+117 PTTATPATVTPAAEAPASEGAGQAE
-130 EAAAPEVQTYNVK
+130 EATAPEVQTYNVK
-143 INKSELNGGQI
+143 INKSELDGGQI
-154 KIWGSDN
+154 KAWGSDN

-186 FQITLNDGFEIAQ
+186 FQITLKDGFEIAQ

-261 VENPTASAAV
+261 AEETAEPEDNSVNTASLNENISTVANTDTNRTVRVGQTITLDSKNVEKGFFNYTHEWTVNDNTIVRLNTTSGTSITVTGLKAGETIVTDAYTKQSIFGLSNGKKTYTITVRSAV
-271 TATGEIMTDFY
+271 TPTNITIEG
-282 VKADRSS
+282 
-289 VTVGDTVNVKAIIKP
+289 
-304 DEFSDKRVTW
+304 SDKVTQFQTMQLTAKLTPADADGTVTW
-314 ESSDETIATVD
+314 SSSNEQILSVDDKGVVTGRRQGEATVTASVQ
-325 ENGLVTTRAIGT
+325 GTAVSTT
-337 VRITGKSEANPD
+337 KK
-349 MTDFDIITVN
+349 ITVEQDTATKGTKATVYFLLDPTKDPN
-359 PIQVS
+359 SNDQSEWGEAYGTAVVNLENAKWVNDKNCFEDVDQRVISWPKGTNIIPRNS
-364 KITITGYAK
+364 KEWDQIFNNYQATLKAQFGELQFSKDDVEEITLVPAKISKNNGTTSTSLATHLDCSVNIKCKNIALVKYYLFDAGGTGYVQQGSQNYIINDSAK
-373 EYMLPNETV
+373 TDP
-382 KLDATVEPDNA
+382 
-393 ADKSVIWTSSDETIA
+393 KSVIGNDFPETKTVSGVTYTFSGWYTDQSLTKPAPEFPAKVTASVDYYAKYIAGYQVMYNLAGGKFSDGSTSATEKHNVDTMVVVREQPTRAGYKFTGWTVEGLGETTSLNSGAIF
-408 TVDQNGN
+408 TMPNGN
-415 VNALKQGEVTIRV
+415 VTLTAKWE
-428 AANDASGKYAEQKIK
+428 EQKIEEFLTLVPK
-443 VYDAKPQEATVQVWV
+443 DVSKP
-458 TNQYRGISYTINIPA
+458 Y
-473 DGTEVN
+473 DGTEL
-479 ASDVIQKVDGYVST
+479 Q
-493 NIIRVGTWESGST
+493 
-506 WSTIQKTNPVQ
+506 
-517 KFRYN
+517 
-522 NNRIQYTTN
+522 
-531 GYLWS
+531 
-536 NVSSNK
+536 
-542 IVAFYAIKTTAEL
+542 
-555 GNTDVG
+555 
-561 VAVGDWPYG
+561 
-570 PGEATSHTKQ
+570 
-580 TIRIKI
+580 
-586 VVDGSNN
+586 
-593 EIYNSGL
+593 
-600 LRYDNRSNGEYGKI
+600 
-614 EFDCDESRYEIKEIL
+614 
-629 VYKNDSGTGKPLK
+629 
-642 TYTSVPTGG
+642 
-651 ISVKFTDGGT
+651 
-661 NHYLVKA
+661 
-668 VVKPKEFD
+668 
-676 VTYDINGGEGKV
+676 
-688 PASTKLTAVDGQ
+688 
-700 QVTVAT
+700 
-706 SPQPT
+706 
-711 KEGYIFAGWE
+711 AG
-721 YDGTTYYGGE
+721 
-731 SFEMPPH
+731 
-738 NVTFKAKWL
+738 
-747 KTSGV
+747 
-752 ITYSSNNEE
+752 
-761 WGTVSR
+761 
-767 SYETLK
+767 
-773 DGSTE
+773 
-778 TRGSVAKAN
+778 
-787 EGCVFAGWKNN
+787 
-798 QTGEIVSNELIYKP
+798 
-812 IAEPGS
+812 
-818 YTAVFKANINK
+818 
-829 YLELKT
+829 
-835 NDVTAKYDGKDYA
+835 TAK
-848 TGTATVKDKATGK
+848 VTGK
-861 VADDVTIKYQKADG
+861 VEGADTASVKIEYSLNGTD
-875 SWTTNPSEITA
+875 WTTNPSEITA

-908 IGTEKL
+908 TGTEEL

-926 SYNKAYGA
+926 SYNKTYGA
-934 TDPEFTAKVEGT
+934 SDPEFTATVEGT

-1012 ANEHTITVDNVLDG
+1012 ANDHTITVDNVLDG

-1060 ANYDPSPVELEGT
+1060 ANCDPSL
-1073 VKITPKP
+1073 
-1080 VTVTANSYNKAY
+1080 
-1092 GATDPTFTAK
+1092 
-1102 VEGTLGTDAVNYILN
+1102 
-1117 RETGENVGTYKILAI
+1117 
-1132 GDATQG
+1132 
-1138 NYSVTYYPGTL
+1138 
-1149 TITAS
+1149 
-1154 TRPEDKQLGVT
+1154 
-1165 SYEGVYDANN
+1165 
-1175 HTITVNNVL
+1175 
-1184 DGDVVEYSYD
+1184 
-1194 GGETWTTNLNQ
+1194 
-1205 YKDVTETTIKVRV
+1205 
-1218 TNANYDPNPVELEG
+1218 VELEG

-1246 SDSKTYGAADPE
+1246 SDSKTYGAVDPE

-1269 DKVTYNLSR
+1269 DKVTYSLSR
-1278 EAGEDVGTYPITASG
+1278 EAGEDVGEYLITASG
-1293 DATQGNYNVTYHP
+1293 DVAQGNYSVSYNP

-1354 GGETWTT
+1354 DGETWTT

-1377 VTNANY
+1377 VTNVNY
-1383 DPNPVELEGTVK
+1383 DPN
-1395 ITPKPVTV
+1395 
-1403 TANSD
+1403 
-1408 SKTYG
+1408 
-1413 AADPEFTA
+1413 
-1421 TVVGTLGTDK
+1421 
-1431 VTYNLSREAGEDVGT
+1431 
-1446 YPITASGD
+1446 
-1454 ATQGNYNVTYH
+1454 
-1465 PGTLTITAATRP
+1465 
-1477 EDRQLGVT
+1477 
-1485 SYEGVYD
+1485 
-1492 ANEHTITV
+1492 
-1500 DNVLDGD
+1500 
-1507 VVEYSYDGGETWTT
+1507 
-1521 NLNQYK
+1521 
-1527 DVTETTIKVRV
+1527 
-1538 TNANYDPNPVE
+1538 
-1549 LEGTVKITPKPV
+1549 
-1561 TVTANS
+1561 
-1567 DSKTYGAAD
+1567 
-1576 PEFTATVVGTLGTD
+1576 
-1590 KVTYNLSREAGEDV
+1590 
-1604 GTYPI
+1604 
-1609 TASGDATQG
+1609 
-1618 NYNVTYH
+1618 
-1625 PGTLTITAAT
+1625 
-1635 RPEDRQLGVTSY
+1635 
-1647 EGVYDANEHTIT
+1647 
-1659 VNNVLDGDVVEYS
+1659 
-1672 YDGGETWTTNLNQY
+1672 
-1686 KDVTETTIKVR
+1686 
-1697 VTNANYDPNPVELE
+1697 
-1711 GTVKITPK
+1711 
-1719 PVTVTANS
+1719 
-1727 DSKTYGASD
+1727 
-1736 PEFTATVEGP
+1736 
-1746 LGSDTVSYKLNRETG
+1746 
-1761 EDVGTY
+1761 
-1767 KILAI
+1767 
-1772 GDAAQGN
+1772 
-1779 YSVTYYPGK
+1779 
-1788 LTITAATRP
+1788 
-1797 EDKQLSVTS
+1797 
-1806 YEGVYDANEHTITV
+1806 
-1820 DNVLDGDVVEYSYDG
+1820 
-1835 GETWTTNL
+1835 
-1843 NQYKD
+1843 
-1848 VTETTIKVRVTNA
+1848 
-1861 NYDPSPVELEG
+1861 PVELEG

-1885 PTDTKVYEGT
+1885 PIATKVYEGT

-1957 SIDPD
+1957 SIDPE
-1962 NPNYKGITVDAPTD
+1962 NPDYKGITVDAPTD
-1976 VEYTGEDQTWLPTV
+1976 VEYTGADQTWLPTV

-2012 RTNVTGTITV
+2012 RTNVTGIITV

-2042 KPVTITTESKTK
+2042 KPVTITTESKTR

-2067 EGIVSGETYGFEVTG
+2067 EGIVSGETYGFKTTG
-2082 SQTYVGSSPNTY
+2082 SQTYVGSSQNTY

-2114 TNYTVTESIGTLA
+2114 TNYTVTESIGTLV

-2249 ITKTTVGADAGHI
+2249 ITKTTVGAEEGHI
-2262 YKLGEVINYKIT
+2262 YKLNDVINYKIT

-2292 TGNVGENAFTIDTLA
+2292 TGNVGENAFTIDILA

-2314 DVRYVVTENDVLAGK
+2314 DVRYVVTENDVLEGK

-2341 TDPDEPKTPVT
+2341 TDPDESKTPIT